1 MPGSVIITVKLVH
14 LQKKYRFVIMRNY
27 KTLWPLLPVLLFV
40 ILSFVYFTPDVVE
53 GKILFQHDTQ
63 QGLAIGHEAK
73 TYAEQTGEVPRWT
86 GSLFSGMPTFQI
98 TPNYSS
104 NEPLKWLQHVYNLW
118 LVSPVS
124 LVFIMMLGFYILLLT
139 LNVRWYLAAFGAV
152 AYAFSSYFFII
163 IAAGHIWK
171 FITLAYIPP
180 TIAGV
185 ILAYRG
191 KYLSGGALA
200 ALFGALQ
207 IMSNHVQMSYYF
219 LFVICAVVVAYGV
232 EHYRLH
238 TMPRFFKATG
248 VLAVA
253 ALLAVG
259 ANASNLYH
267 TYKYSKESMRGGHTE
282 LTPLDSNQEKPVGNG
297 LDKDYITQWSYGK
310 METLTLLI
318 PDSKGGASGPL
329 SESERA
335 VKAANPEIRPYL
347 SQIDRYWGDQPFTS
361 GPVYVGALVFFL
373 FVLGCFIVRTPLKWA
388 LLAVTVLTVMLS
400 WGKNMMWLT
409 DWFIDY
415 FPMYN
420 RFRTVSSILVVAE
433 FCMPLLAVLAL
444 KKIFDDP
451 SVLTREKRW
460 FYLSGGI
467 VGGIALLAAL
477 VPGLFDTFLKE
488 YELEVA
494 GQPGYAE
501 LFAGVA
507 EARKAIFT
515 ADAWRSFV
523 IVALGFAVL
532 WMLNKKKLSSTVA
545 VVALAVILV
554 GDMYPVNKRYL
565 SSDNFVTPA
574 RKTNPFPMTDVDRY
588 ILQDKDMNYRVF
600 NAAAGESLSSS
611 FNEPRTSYY
620 HKSVGGYHA
629 AKLRRYQDLIDCQL
643 VKGNMAVLNML
654 NTRYIIRPLEDGNQT
669 VVRNPGALGN
679 AWFVSEVKWVDNAD
693 AEMEA
698 ITDFNPAFTVVA
710 DRRFAREIG
719 DKVIPPT
726 AGDTI
731 YETAYKPDELTYRY
745 RSQQGGLAVFSEIYF
760 PWGWQV
766 TVDGK
771 PVDMGRV
778 NYVLRAVNLPAGEHE
793 VIFRFDPQSVHTTEA
808 IAYVSLFLILAAFV
822 ATGVVAW
829 RRHRAVP
836 KEG

>member
-1 MPGSVIITVKLVH
+1 MKSH
-14 LQKKYRFVIMRNY
+14 RN
-27 KTLWPLLPVLLFV
+27 LWALLPVLLFIV
-40 ILSFVYFTPDVVE
+40 LSFVYFSPDVIE

-63 QGLAIGHEAK
+63 QGLAIGHEAQV
-73 TYAEQTGEVPRWT
+73 YAQESGETPRWT

-98 TPNYSS
+98 SPSYSS
-104 NEPLKWLQHVYNLW
+104 NAPLKALQHVYNLW

-139 LNVRWYLAAFGAV
+139 LNVRWYLAAFGAI

-191 KYLSGGALA
+191 RYLLGGALA

-232 EHYRLH
+232 EHYRAH

-248 VLAVA
+248 VLVVA

-282 LTPLDSNQEKPVGNG
+282 LTSLDADKTKPAGNG

-329 SESERA
+329 AENERA
-335 VKAANPEIRPYL
+335 VKAADPQLRPYL
-347 SQIDRYWGDQPFTS
+347 SQVDRYWGDQPFTA
-361 GPVYVGALVFFL
+361 GPVYVGALIFFL

-388 LLAVTVLTVMLS
+388 LLVVTLLTIMLS

-451 SVLTREKRW
+451 SILSREKRW

-467 VGGIALLAAL
+467 VAGIALLAAL
-477 VPGLFDTFLKE
+477 FPTLFDTFLKD
-488 YELEVA
+488 YELEAA

-501 LFAGVA
+501 LFAGIA
-507 EARKAIFT
+507 EARKAVFT
-515 ADAWRSFV
+515 ADAWRSFI

-532 WMLNKKKLSSTVA
+532 WLLRQKKLNPTVA
-545 VVALAVILV
+545 MIALVVILV

-565 SSDNFVTPA
+565 NSDNFVTPA
-574 RKTNPFPMTDVDRY
+574 RKTNPFPMTDADRY
-588 ILQDKDMNYRVF
+588 ILQDKDMNYRVL
-600 NAAAGESLSSS
+600 NAAAGETLASAFS
-611 FNEPRTSYY
+611 EPRTSYY
-620 HKSVGGYHA
+620 HKSIGGYHA
-629 AKLRRYQDLIDCQL
+629 AKLRRYQDLIDRQL
-643 VKGNMAVLNML
+643 VNANPAVLNML
-654 NTRYIIRPLEDGNQT
+654 NTRYIIQPLEDGRET

-693 AEMEA
+693 AEMAA
-698 ITDFNPAFTVVA
+698 ITDFDPSHTAVA

-719 DKVIPPT
+719 DKVVPPA

-731 YETAYKPDELTYRY
+731 YETGYKPDELTYRY

-771 PVDMGRV
+771 PVDMARV

-793 VIFRFDPQSVHTTEA
+793 VIFRFDPPSVHTTEA

-822 ATGVVAW
+822 GTGFVAW
-829 RRHRAVP
+829 KRRKSVP
-836 KEG
+836 QNS

>member
-1 MPGSVIITVKLVH
+1 MKSH
-14 LQKKYRFVIMRNY
+14 RN
-27 KTLWPLLPVLLFV
+27 LWALLPVLLFIV
-40 ILSFVYFTPDVVE
+40 LSFVYFSPDVIE

-63 QGLAIGHEAK
+63 QGLAIGHEAQV
-73 TYAEQTGEVPRWT
+73 YAQESGETPRWT

-98 TPNYSS
+98 SPSYSS
-104 NEPLKWLQHVYNLW
+104 NAPLKALQHVYNLW

-139 LNVRWYLAAFGAV
+139 LNVRWYLAAFGAI

-191 KYLSGGALA
+191 RYLLGGALA

-232 EHYRLH
+232 EHYRAH

-248 VLAVA
+248 VLVVA

-282 LTPLDSNQEKPVGNG
+282 LTSPDADKTKPAGNG

-329 SESERA
+329 AENERA
-335 VKAANPEIRPYL
+335 VKAADPQLRPYL
-347 SQIDRYWGDQPFTS
+347 SQVDRYWGDQPFTA
-361 GPVYVGALVFFL
+361 GPVYVGALIFFL

-388 LLAVTVLTVMLS
+388 LLVVTLLTIMLS

-451 SVLTREKRW
+451 SILSREKRW

-467 VGGIALLAAL
+467 VAGIALLAAL
-477 VPGLFDTFLKE
+477 FPTMFDSFLKD
-488 YELEVA
+488 YELEAA

-501 LFAGVA
+501 LFAGIA
-507 EARKAIFT
+507 EARQAVFT
-515 ADAWRSFV
+515 ADAWRSFI

-532 WMLNKKKLSSTVA
+532 WLLCQKKLNPTVA
-545 VVALAVILV
+545 MIALVVILV

-565 SSDNFVTPA
+565 NSDNFVTPA
-574 RKTNPFPMTDVDRY
+574 RKTNPFPMTDADRY
-588 ILQDKDMNYRVF
+588 ILQDKDMNYRVL
-600 NAAAGESLSSS
+600 NAAAGETLASAFS
-611 FNEPRTSYY
+611 EPRTSYY
-620 HKSVGGYHA
+620 HKSIGGYHA
-629 AKLRRYQDLIDCQL
+629 AKLRRYQDLIDRQL
-643 VKGNMAVLNML
+643 VNANPAVLNML
-654 NTRYIIRPLEDGNQT
+654 NTRYIIQPLEDGRET

-693 AEMEA
+693 AEMAA
-698 ITDFNPAFTVVA
+698 ITDFDPSHTAVA

-719 DKVIPPT
+719 DKIVPPA

-731 YETAYKPDELTYRY
+731 YETGYKPNELTYRY

-766 TVDGK
+766 TVDGD
-771 PVDMGRV
+771 PVDMARV

-793 VIFRFDPQSVHTTEA
+793 VIFRFDPPSVHTTEA

-822 ATGVVAW
+822 GTGFVAW
-829 RRHRAVP
+829 KRRKSVP
-836 KEG
+836 QNS

>member
-1 MPGSVIITVKLVH
+1 MKNYRKLWV
-14 LQKKYRFVIMRNY
+14 F
-27 KTLWPLLPVLLFV
+27 LPVLLFV
-40 ILSFVYFTPDVVE
+40 LLSFIYFSPDVIE

-63 QGLAIGHEAK
+63 QGLAIGHEA
-73 TYAEQTGEVPRWT
+73 TEYAKQTGEMPRWT
-86 GSLFSGMPTFQI
+86 GSVFSGMPTFQI
-98 TPNYSS
+98 APSYSS
-104 NEPLKWLQHVYNLW
+104 NGPLKWVQKVYNLW

-185 ILAYRG
+185 VLAYRG
-191 KYLSGGALA
+191 KYLLGGALA

-219 LFVICAVVVAYGV
+219 LFVICAVVIAYGV
-232 EHYRLH
+232 EHYRTKTL
-238 TMPRFFKATG
+238 PSFFKATG
-248 VLAVA
+248 VLCVA

-282 LTPLDSNQEKPVGNG
+282 LTSPDSDGSQQSAGSG

-318 PDSKGGASGPL
+318 PDSKGGASGAL
-329 SESERA
+329 SEDERA
-335 VKAANPEIRPYL
+335 VQAADPQIRPYL
-347 SQIDRYWGDQPFTS
+347 SQVDRYWGDQPFTA
-361 GPVYVGALVFFL
+361 GPVYVGALIFFL

-388 LLAVTVLTVMLS
+388 LLAVTVLTIMLS

-433 FCMPLLAVLAL
+433 FCMPMLAVLAL
-444 KKIFDDP
+444 KKIFEDP
-451 SVLTREKRW
+451 SVLKREKVG
-460 FYLSGGI
+460 FYVSGGI

-477 VPGLFDTFLKE
+477 VPGLFDTFLKD
-488 YELEVA
+488 YELEAVQ
-494 GQPGYAE
+494 QPGYGE
-501 LFAGVA
+501 LFAGIV

-515 ADAWRSFV
+515 ADAWRSFFV
-523 IVALGFAVL
+523 VALGFVAL
-532 WMLNKKKLSSTVA
+532 WMWREQKLNSTVVM
-545 VVALAVILV
+545 VVLAVILV

-565 SSDNFVTPA
+565 NSENFVTPA
-574 RKTNPFPMTDVDRY
+574 RKTNPFPMTDADKY
-588 ILQDKDMNYRVF
+588 ILQDKDMNYRVL
-600 NAAAGESLSSS
+600 NAAAGPSLSAS

-629 AKLRRYQDLIDCQL
+629 AKLRRYQDLIERQL
-643 VKGNMAVLNML
+643 VNANPAVLNML
-654 NTRYIIRPLEDGNQT
+654 NTRYIIQPLEDGRET

-693 AEMEA
+693 AEMAA
-698 ITDFNPAFTVVA
+698 ITDFDPSFTAVA
-710 DRRFAREIG
+710 DRKFEHEIG
-719 DKVIPPT
+719 TKIVPPA

-731 YETAYKPDELTYRY
+731 YETGYKPDELTYRY
-745 RSQQGGLAVFSEIYF
+745 HSLNGGLAVFSEIYF

-766 TVDGK
+766 TVDGE
-771 PVDMGRV
+771 PVEMGRV
-778 NYVLRAVNLPAGEHE
+778 NYVLRAVNLPAGDHE
-793 VIFRFDPQSVHTTEA
+793 VVFRFDPKSVHTTES
-808 IAYVSLFLILAAFV
+808 IAYVSLLLILAAFV
-822 ATGVVAW
+822 LVGVEAW
-829 RRHRAVP
+829 KRRKARPSAS
-836 KEG
+836 

>member
-1 MPGSVIITVKLVH
+1 MKSH
-14 LQKKYRFVIMRNY
+14 RN
-27 KTLWPLLPVLLFV
+27 LWALLPVLLFIV
-40 ILSFVYFTPDVVE
+40 LSFVYFSPDVIE

-63 QGLAIGHEAK
+63 QGLAIGHEAQV
-73 TYAEQTGEVPRWT
+73 YAQESGETPRWT

-98 TPNYSS
+98 SPSYSS
-104 NEPLKWLQHVYNLW
+104 NAPLKALQHVYNLW

-139 LNVRWYLAAFGAV
+139 LNVRWYLAAFGAI

-191 KYLSGGALA
+191 RYLLGGALA

-232 EHYRLH
+232 EHYRSH

-248 VLAVA
+248 VLVVA

-282 LTPLDSNQEKPVGNG
+282 LTSPDADKSKPAGNG
-297 LDKDYITQWSYGK
+297 LDKEYITQWSYGK

-329 SESERA
+329 AENERA
-335 VKAANPEIRPYL
+335 VKAADPQLRPYL
-347 SQIDRYWGDQPFTS
+347 SQVDRYWGDQPFTA
-361 GPVYVGALVFFL
+361 GPVYVGALIFFL

-388 LLAVTVLTVMLS
+388 LLVVTILTIMLS

-451 SVLTREKRW
+451 SILSREKRW

-467 VGGIALLAAL
+467 VAGIALLAAL
-477 VPGLFDTFLKE
+477 FPTLFDTFLKD
-488 YELEVA
+488 YELEAA

-501 LFAGVA
+501 LFAGIA
-507 EARKAIFT
+507 EARQAVFT
-515 ADAWRSFV
+515 ADAWRSFI

-532 WMLNKKKLSSTVA
+532 WLLCRKKLTPTVA
-545 VVALAVILV
+545 MIALVVILV

-565 SSDNFVTPA
+565 NSDNFVTPA
-574 RKTNPFPMTDVDRY
+574 RKTNPFPMTDADRY
-588 ILQDKDMNYRVF
+588 ILQDKDMNYRVL
-600 NAAAGESLSSS
+600 NAAAGETLASAFS
-611 FNEPRTSYY
+611 EPRTSYY
-620 HKSVGGYHA
+620 HKSIGGYHA
-629 AKLRRYQDLIDCQL
+629 AKLRRYQDLIDRQL
-643 VKGNMAVLNML
+643 VNGNMNVLNML
-654 NTRYIIRPLEDGNQT
+654 NTRYIIQPLEDGRET

-693 AEMEA
+693 AEMAA
-698 ITDFNPAFTVVA
+698 ITDFDPSHTAVA

-719 DKVIPPT
+719 DKVVPP
-726 AGDTI
+726 AVGDTI
-731 YETAYKPDELTYRY
+731 YETGYKPDELTYRY

-766 TVDGK
+766 TVDGD
-771 PVDMGRV
+771 PVDMARV

-793 VIFRFDPQSVHTTEA
+793 VIFRFDPPSVHTTEA

-822 ATGVVAW
+822 GTGIVAW
-829 RRHRAVP
+829 KRRKSVP
-836 KEG
+836 QNS

>member
-1 MPGSVIITVKLVH
+1 MKSH
-14 LQKKYRFVIMRNY
+14 RN
-27 KTLWPLLPVLLFV
+27 LWALLPVLLFIV
-40 ILSFVYFTPDVVE
+40 LSFVYFSPDVIE

-63 QGLAIGHEAK
+63 QGLAIGHEAQV
-73 TYAEQTGEVPRWT
+73 YAQESGETPRWT

-98 TPNYSS
+98 SPSYSS
-104 NEPLKWLQHVYNLW
+104 NAPLKALQHVYNLW

-139 LNVRWYLAAFGAV
+139 LNVRWYLAAFGAI

-191 KYLSGGALA
+191 RYLLGGALA

-232 EHYRLH
+232 EHYRAH

-248 VLAVA
+248 VLVVA

-282 LTPLDSNQEKPVGNG
+282 LTSLDADKTKPAGNG

-329 SESERA
+329 AENERA
-335 VKAANPEIRPYL
+335 VKAADPQLRPYL
-347 SQIDRYWGDQPFTS
+347 SQVDRYWGDQPFTA
-361 GPVYVGALVFFL
+361 GPVYVGALIFFL

-388 LLAVTVLTVMLS
+388 LLVVTLLTIMLS

-451 SVLTREKRW
+451 SILSREKRW

-467 VGGIALLAAL
+467 VAGIALLAAL
-477 VPGLFDTFLKE
+477 APGLFDTFLKD
-488 YELEVA
+488 YELEAA

-501 LFAGVA
+501 LFAGIA
-507 EARKAIFT
+507 EARQAVFT
-515 ADAWRSFV
+515 ADAWRSFI

-532 WMLNKKKLSSTVA
+532 WLLCQKKLNPTVA
-545 VVALAVILV
+545 MIALVVILV

-565 SSDNFVTPA
+565 NSDNFVTPA
-574 RKTNPFPMTDVDRY
+574 RKTNPFPMTDADRY
-588 ILQDKDMNYRVF
+588 ILQDKDMNYRVL
-600 NAAAGESLSSS
+600 NAAAGETLASAFS
-611 FNEPRTSYY
+611 EPRTSYY
-620 HKSVGGYHA
+620 HKSIGGYHA
-629 AKLRRYQDLIDCQL
+629 AKLRRYQDLIDRQL
-643 VKGNMAVLNML
+643 VNANPAVLNML
-654 NTRYIIRPLEDGNQT
+654 NTRYIIQPLEDGRET

-693 AEMEA
+693 AEMAA
-698 ITDFNPAFTVVA
+698 ITDFDPSHTAVV

-719 DKVIPPT
+719 DKVVPP
-726 AGDTI
+726 AVGDTI
-731 YETAYKPDELTYRY
+731 YETGYKPDELTYRY

-771 PVDMGRV
+771 PVDMACV

-793 VIFRFDPQSVHTTEA
+793 VIFRFDPPSVHTTEA

-822 ATGVVAW
+822 GTGFVAW
-829 RRHRAVP
+829 KRRKSVP
-836 KEG
+836 QNS

>member
-1 MPGSVIITVKLVH
+1 MKSH
-14 LQKKYRFVIMRNY
+14 RN
-27 KTLWPLLPVLLFV
+27 LWALLPVVLFIV
-40 ILSFVYFTPDVVE
+40 LSFVYFSPDVIE

-63 QGLAIGHEAK
+63 QGLAIGHEAQV
-73 TYAEQTGEVPRWT
+73 YAQESGETPRWT

-98 TPNYSS
+98 SPSYSS
-104 NEPLKWLQHVYNLW
+104 NAPLKALQHVYNLW

-139 LNVRWYLAAFGAV
+139 LNVRWYLAAFGAI

-191 KYLSGGALA
+191 RYLLGGALA

-232 EHYRLH
+232 EHYRSH

-248 VLAVA
+248 VLVVA

-282 LTPLDSNQEKPVGNG
+282 LTSPDADKSKPAGNG
-297 LDKDYITQWSYGK
+297 LDKEYITQWSYGK

-329 SESERA
+329 AENERA
-335 VKAANPEIRPYL
+335 VKAADPQLRPYL
-347 SQIDRYWGDQPFTS
+347 SQVDRYWGDQPFTA
-361 GPVYVGALVFFL
+361 GPVYVGALIFFL

-388 LLAVTVLTVMLS
+388 LLVVTLLTIMLS

-451 SVLTREKRW
+451 SILSREKRW

-467 VGGIALLAAL
+467 VAGIALLAAL
-477 VPGLFDTFLKE
+477 APGLFDTFLKD
-488 YELEVA
+488 YELEAA

-501 LFAGVA
+501 LFAGIA
-507 EARKAIFT
+507 EARQAVFT
-515 ADAWRSFV
+515 ADAWRSFI

-532 WMLNKKKLSSTVA
+532 WLLCQKKLNPTVA
-545 VVALAVILV
+545 MIALVVILV

-565 SSDNFVTPA
+565 NSDNFVTPA
-574 RKTNPFPMTDVDRY
+574 RKTNPFPMTDADRY
-588 ILQDKDMNYRVF
+588 ILQDKDMNYRVL
-600 NAAAGESLSSS
+600 NAAAGETLASAFS
-611 FNEPRTSYY
+611 EPRTSYY
-620 HKSVGGYHA
+620 HKSIGGYHA
-629 AKLRRYQDLIDCQL
+629 AKLRRYQDLIDRQL
-643 VKGNMAVLNML
+643 VNANPAVLNML
-654 NTRYIIRPLEDGNQT
+654 NTRYIIQPLEDGRET
-669 VVRNPGALGN
+669 VVRNPEALGN

-693 AEMEA
+693 AEMAA
-698 ITDFNPAFTVVA
+698 ITDFDPSHTAVA

-719 DKVIPPT
+719 DKIVPPA

-731 YETAYKPDELTYRY
+731 YETGYKPNELTYRY

-766 TVDGK
+766 TVDGD
-771 PVDMGRV
+771 PVDMARV

-793 VIFRFDPQSVHTTEA
+793 VIFRFDPPSVHTTEA

-822 ATGVVAW
+822 GTGFVAW
-829 RRHRAVP
+829 KRRKSVP
-836 KEG
+836 QNS

>member
-1 MPGSVIITVKLVH
+1 MKSH
-14 LQKKYRFVIMRNY
+14 RN
-27 KTLWPLLPVLLFV
+27 LWALLPVVLFIV
-40 ILSFVYFTPDVVE
+40 LSFVYFSPDVIE

-63 QGLAIGHEAK
+63 QGLAIGHEAQV
-73 TYAEQTGEVPRWT
+73 YAQESGETPRWT

-98 TPNYSS
+98 SPSYSS
-104 NEPLKWLQHVYNLW
+104 NAPLKALQHVYNLW

-139 LNVRWYLAAFGAV
+139 LNVRWYLAAFGAI

-191 KYLSGGALA
+191 KYLLGGALA

-232 EHYRLH
+232 EHYRSH

-248 VLAVA
+248 VLVVA

-282 LTPLDSNQEKPVGNG
+282 LTSPDADKSKPAGNG
-297 LDKDYITQWSYGK
+297 LDKEYITQWSYGK

-329 SESERA
+329 AENERA
-335 VKAANPEIRPYL
+335 VKAADPQLRPYL
-347 SQIDRYWGDQPFTS
+347 SQVDRYWGDQPFTA
-361 GPVYVGALVFFL
+361 GPVYVGALIFFL

-388 LLAVTVLTVMLS
+388 LLVVTLLTIMLS

-451 SVLTREKRW
+451 SILSREKRW

-467 VGGIALLAAL
+467 VAGIALLAAL
-477 VPGLFDTFLKE
+477 FPTMFDSFLKD
-488 YELEVA
+488 YELEAA

-501 LFAGVA
+501 LFAGIA
-507 EARKAIFT
+507 EARKAVFT
-515 ADAWRSFV
+515 ADAWRSFI

-532 WMLNKKKLSSTVA
+532 WLLRQKKLTPTVA
-545 VVALAVILV
+545 MIALVVILV

-565 SSDNFVTPA
+565 NSKNFETPA
-574 RKTNPFPMTDVDRY
+574 RKTNPFPMTDADRY
-588 ILQDKDMNYRVF
+588 ILQDKDMNYRVL
-600 NAAAGESLSSS
+600 NAAAGETLASAFS
-611 FNEPRTSYY
+611 EPRTSYY
-620 HKSVGGYHA
+620 HKSIGGYHA
-629 AKLRRYQDLIDCQL
+629 AKLRRYQDLIDRQL
-643 VKGNMAVLNML
+643 VNANPAVLNML
-654 NTRYIIRPLEDGNQT
+654 NTRYIIQPLEDGRET

-693 AEMEA
+693 AEMAA
-698 ITDFNPAFTVVA
+698 ITDFDPSHTAVA

-719 DKVIPPT
+719 DKVVPP
-726 AGDTI
+726 AVGDTI
-731 YETAYKPDELTYRY
+731 YETGYKPDELTYRY

-771 PVDMGRV
+771 PVDMARV

-793 VIFRFDPQSVHTTEA
+793 VIFRFDPPSVHTTEA

-822 ATGVVAW
+822 GTGFVAW
-829 RRHRAVP
+829 KRRKSVP
-836 KEG
+836 QNS

>member
-1 MPGSVIITVKLVH
+1 MKSH
-14 LQKKYRFVIMRNY
+14 RN
-27 KTLWPLLPVLLFV
+27 LWALLPVLLFIV
-40 ILSFVYFTPDVVE
+40 LSFVYFSPDVIE

-63 QGLAIGHEAK
+63 QGLAIGHEAQV
-73 TYAEQTGEVPRWT
+73 YAQESGETPRWT

-98 TPNYSS
+98 SPSYSS
-104 NEPLKWLQHVYNLW
+104 NAPLKALQHVYNLW

-139 LNVRWYLAAFGAV
+139 LNVRWYLAAFGAI

-191 KYLSGGALA
+191 RYLLGGALA

-232 EHYRLH
+232 EHYRAH

-248 VLAVA
+248 VLVVA

-282 LTPLDSNQEKPVGNG
+282 LTSPDADKTKPAGNG

-329 SESERA
+329 AENERA
-335 VKAANPEIRPYL
+335 VKAADPQLRPYL
-347 SQIDRYWGDQPFTS
+347 SQVDRYWGDQPFTA
-361 GPVYVGALVFFL
+361 GPVYVGALIFFL

-388 LLAVTVLTVMLS
+388 LLVVTLLTIMLS

-451 SVLTREKRW
+451 SILSREKRW

-467 VGGIALLAAL
+467 VAGIALLAAL
-477 VPGLFDTFLKE
+477 FPTMFDSFLKD
-488 YELEVA
+488 YELEAA

-501 LFAGVA
+501 LFAGIA
-507 EARKAIFT
+507 EARKAVFT
-515 ADAWRSFV
+515 ADAWRSFI

-532 WMLNKKKLSSTVA
+532 WLLRQKKLNPTVA
-545 VVALAVILV
+545 MIALVVILV

-565 SSDNFVTPA
+565 NSDNFVTPA
-574 RKTNPFPMTDVDRY
+574 RKTNPFPMTDADRY
-588 ILQDKDMNYRVF
+588 ILQDKDMNYRVL
-600 NAAAGESLSSS
+600 NAAAGETLASAFS
-611 FNEPRTSYY
+611 EPRTSYY
-620 HKSVGGYHA
+620 HKSIGGYHA
-629 AKLRRYQDLIDCQL
+629 AKLRRYQDLIDRQL
-643 VKGNMAVLNML
+643 VNANPAVLNML
-654 NTRYIIRPLEDGNQT
+654 NTRYIIQPLEDGRET

-693 AEMEA
+693 AEMAA
-698 ITDFNPAFTVVA
+698 ITDFDPSSTAVA

-719 DKVIPPT
+719 DKVVPPA

-731 YETAYKPDELTYRY
+731 YETGYKPDELTYRY

-771 PVDMGRV
+771 PVDMARV

-793 VIFRFDPQSVHTTEA
+793 VIFRFDPPSVHTTEA

-822 ATGVVAW
+822 GTGFVAW
-829 RRHRAVP
+829 KRRKSVLQNS
-836 KEG
+836 

>member
-1 MPGSVIITVKLVH
+1 MTMKNYRKLWA
-14 LQKKYRFVIMRNY
+14 F
-27 KTLWPLLPVLLFV
+27 LPVLLFV
-40 ILSFVYFTPDVVE
+40 VLSFIYFSPDVIE

-73 TYAEQTGEVPRWT
+73 VYAEQTGEMPRWT

-98 TPNYSS
+98 APTYSS
-104 NEPLKWLQHVYNLW
+104 NAPLKGLQHVYNLW

-124 LVFIMMLGFYILLLT
+124 LLFIMMLGFYILLLA

-185 ILAYRG
+185 VLAYRG
-191 KYLSGGALA
+191 KYLLGGALA

-219 LFVICAVVVAYGV
+219 LFVICAVVIAYGV
-232 EHYRLH
+232 EHYRSH

-248 VLAVA
+248 ILCVA
-253 ALLAVG
+253 AILAVG

-282 LTPLDSNQEKPVGNG
+282 LTSPGSDGSQQSAGGG

-318 PDSKGGASGPL
+318 PDSKGGASGLL
-329 SESERA
+329 SENERA
-335 VKAANPEIRPYL
+335 VQAADPQIRPYL
-347 SQIDRYWGDQPFTS
+347 SQVDCYWGDQPFTA

-444 KKIFDDP
+444 KKIFEDP
-451 SVLTREKRW
+451 SVLKREKVS
-460 FYLSGGI
+460 FYISGGI

-477 VPGLFDTFLKE
+477 VPGLFDSFLKD
-488 YELEVA
+488 YELEAVQ
-494 GQPGYAE
+494 QPGYGE
-501 LFAGVA
+501 LFAGIA

-515 ADAWRSFV
+515 ADAWRSFF
-523 IVALGFAVL
+523 IVALGFVAL
-532 WMLNKKKLSSTVA
+532 WMWREKKLSATVTM
-545 VVALAVILV
+545 VVLAVILV

-565 SSDNFVTPA
+565 NSENFVTPA
-574 RKTNPFPMTDVDRY
+574 RKTNPFPMTDADKY
-588 ILQDKDMNYRVF
+588 ILQDKDMNYRVL
-600 NAAAGESLSSS
+600 NAAAGSSLSAS

-620 HKSVGGYHA
+620 HKSIGGYHA
-629 AKLRRYQDLIDCQL
+629 AKLRRYQDLIERQL
-643 VKGNMAVLNML
+643 VNANPAVLNML
-654 NTRYIIRPLEDGNQT
+654 NTRYIIQPLEDGRET

-698 ITDFNPAFTVVA
+698 ITDFDPSFTAVV
-710 DRRFAREIG
+710 DRKFEREIG
-719 DKVIPPT
+719 TNVIPPV

-731 YETAYKPDELTYRY
+731 YETGYKPDELTYRY
-745 RSQQGGLAVFSEIYF
+745 HSQQGGLAVFSEIYF

-766 TVDGK
+766 TVDGE
-771 PVDMGRV
+771 PVEMGRV
-778 NYVLRAVNLPAGEHE
+778 NYVLRAVNLPAGDHE
-793 VIFRFDPQSVHTTEA
+793 VVFRFDPESVHTTEA
-808 IAYVSLFLILAAFV
+808 IAYISLILILAAFV
-822 ATGVVAW
+822 LVGIGAW
-829 RRHRAVP
+829 KSRKALP
-836 KEG
+836 GAA

>member
-1 MPGSVIITVKLVH
+1 MKSH
-14 LQKKYRFVIMRNY
+14 RN
-27 KTLWPLLPVLLFV
+27 LWALLPVLLFIV
-40 ILSFVYFTPDVVE
+40 LSFVYFSPDVIE

-63 QGLAIGHEAK
+63 QGLAIGHEAQV
-73 TYAEQTGEVPRWT
+73 YARESGETPRWT

-98 TPNYSS
+98 SPSYSS
-104 NEPLKWLQHVYNLW
+104 NAPLKALQHVYNLW

-139 LNVRWYLAAFGAV
+139 LNVRWYLAAFGAI

-191 KYLSGGALA
+191 RYLLGGALA

-232 EHYRLH
+232 EHYRAH

-248 VLAVA
+248 VLVVA

-282 LTPLDSNQEKPVGNG
+282 LTSLDADKTKPAGNG

-329 SESERA
+329 AENERA
-335 VKAANPEIRPYL
+335 VKAADPQLRPYL
-347 SQIDRYWGDQPFTS
+347 SQVDRYWGDQPFTA
-361 GPVYVGALVFFL
+361 GPVYVGALIFFL

-388 LLAVTVLTVMLS
+388 LLVVTILTIMLS

-451 SVLTREKRW
+451 SILSREKRW

-467 VGGIALLAAL
+467 VAGIALLAAL
-477 VPGLFDTFLKE
+477 FPTMFDSFLKD
-488 YELEVA
+488 YELEAA

-501 LFAGVA
+501 LFAGIA
-507 EARKAIFT
+507 EARQAVFT
-515 ADAWRSFV
+515 ADAWRSFI

-532 WMLNKKKLSSTVA
+532 WLLCQKKLNPTVA
-545 VVALAVILV
+545 MIALVVILV

-565 SSDNFVTPA
+565 NSDNFVTPA
-574 RKTNPFPMTDVDRY
+574 RKTNPFPMTDADRY
-588 ILQDKDMNYRVF
+588 ILQDKDMNYRVL
-600 NAAAGESLSSS
+600 NAAAGETLASAFS
-611 FNEPRTSYY
+611 EPRTSYY
-620 HKSVGGYHA
+620 HKSIGGYHA
-629 AKLRRYQDLIDCQL
+629 AKLRRYQDLIDRQL
-643 VKGNMAVLNML
+643 VNANPAVLNML
-654 NTRYIIRPLEDGNQT
+654 NTRYIIQPLEDGRET

-693 AEMEA
+693 AEMAA
-698 ITDFNPAFTVVA
+698 ITDFDPSHTAVA

-719 DKVIPPT
+719 DKVVPPA

-731 YETAYKPDELTYRY
+731 YETGYKPDELTYRY

-771 PVDMGRV
+771 PVDMARV

-793 VIFRFDPQSVHTTEA
+793 VIFRFDPPSVHTTEA

-822 ATGVVAW
+822 GTGFVAW
-829 RRHRAVP
+829 KRRKSVP
-836 KEG
+836 QNS

>member
-1 MPGSVIITVKLVH
+1 MKSH
-14 LQKKYRFVIMRNY
+14 RN
-27 KTLWPLLPVLLFV
+27 LWALLPVLLFIV
-40 ILSFVYFTPDVVE
+40 LSFVYFSPDVIE

-63 QGLAIGHEAK
+63 QGLAIGHEAQV
-73 TYAEQTGEVPRWT
+73 YAQESGETPRWT

-98 TPNYSS
+98 SPSYSS
-104 NEPLKWLQHVYNLW
+104 NAPLKALQHVYNLW

-139 LNVRWYLAAFGAV
+139 LNVRWYLAAFGAI

-191 KYLSGGALA
+191 RYLLGGALA

-232 EHYRLH
+232 EHYRAH

-248 VLAVA
+248 VLVVA

-282 LTPLDSNQEKPVGNG
+282 LTSPDADKTKPAGNG
-297 LDKDYITQWSYGK
+297 LDKEYITQWSYGK

-329 SESERA
+329 AENERA
-335 VKAANPEIRPYL
+335 VKAADPQLRPYL
-347 SQIDRYWGDQPFTS
+347 SQVDRYWGDQPFTA
-361 GPVYVGALVFFL
+361 GPVYVGALIFFL

-388 LLAVTVLTVMLS
+388 LLVVTLLTIMLS

-451 SVLTREKRW
+451 SILSREKRW

-467 VGGIALLAAL
+467 VAGIALLAAL
-477 VPGLFDTFLKE
+477 APGLFDTFLKD
-488 YELEVA
+488 YEREAA

-501 LFAGVA
+501 LFAGIA
-507 EARKAIFT
+507 EARKAVFT
-515 ADAWRSFV
+515 ADAWRSFI

-532 WMLNKKKLSSTVA
+532 WLLRQKKLNPTVA
-545 VVALAVILV
+545 MIALVVILV

-565 SSDNFVTPA
+565 NSDNFVTPA
-574 RKTNPFPMTDVDRY
+574 RKTNPFPMTDADRY
-588 ILQDKDMNYRVF
+588 ILQDKDMNYRVL
-600 NAAAGESLSSS
+600 NAAAGETLASAFS
-611 FNEPRTSYY
+611 EPRTSYY
-620 HKSVGGYHA
+620 HKSIGGYHA
-629 AKLRRYQDLIDCQL
+629 AKLRRYQDLIDRQL
-643 VKGNMAVLNML
+643 VNANPAVLNML
-654 NTRYIIRPLEDGNQT
+654 NTRYIIQPLEDGRET

-693 AEMEA
+693 AEMAA
-698 ITDFNPAFTVVA
+698 ITDFDPSSTAVA

-719 DKVIPPT
+719 DKVVPP
-726 AGDTI
+726 AVGDTI
-731 YETAYKPDELTYRY
+731 YETGYKPDELTYRY

-771 PVDMGRV
+771 PVDMARV

-793 VIFRFDPQSVHTTEA
+793 VIFRFDPPSVHTTEA

-822 ATGVVAW
+822 GTGIVAW
-829 RRHRAVP
+829 KRRKP
-836 KEG
+836 LPQNS

>member
-1 MPGSVIITVKLVH
+1 MKSHK
-14 LQKKYRFVIMRNY
+14 N
-27 KTLWPLLPVLLFV
+27 LWALLPVLLFV
-40 ILSFVYFTPDVVE
+40 VLSFIYFSPDVVE

-73 TYAEQTGEVPRWT
+73 TYAEQTGEMPRWT
-86 GSLFSGMPTFQI
+86 GSVFSGMPTFQI
-98 TPNYSS
+98 APTYSS
-104 NEPLKWLQHVYNLW
+104 NAPLKGLQHVYNLW

-180 TIAGV
+180 TIAGI

-191 KYLSGGALA
+191 RYLLGGALA

-232 EHYRLH
+232 EHYRSH

-248 VLAVA
+248 VLLVA
-253 ALLAVG
+253 AVLAVG

-282 LTPLDSNQEKPVGNG
+282 LSSPDGDKVAKPAGSG
-297 LDKDYITQWSYGK
+297 LDKEYITQWSYGK

-347 SQIDRYWGDQPFTS
+347 SQLDRYWGDQPFTS
-361 GPVYVGALVFFL
+361 GPVYVGALIFFL

-388 LLAVTVLTVMLS
+388 LLVVTILTVMLS

-451 SVLTREKRW
+451 SILSREKRW
-460 FYLSGGI
+460 FY
-467 VGGIALLAAL
+467 
-477 VPGLFDTFLKE
+477 GLFDTFLKD
-488 YELEVA
+488 YEREAA

-515 ADAWRSFV
+515 ADAWRSFI
-523 IVALGFAVL
+523 IVVLGFAVL
-532 WMLNKKKLSSTVA
+532 WLLNRKKVSATVA
-545 VVALAVILV
+545 MVALAVILV

-565 SSDNFVTPA
+565 NSDNFVTPA
-574 RKTNPFPMTDVDRY
+574 RKTNPFPMTDADRY
-588 ILQDKDMNYRVF
+588 ILQDKDMNYRVL
-600 NAAAGESLSSS
+600 NAAAGETLAAS

-629 AKLRRYQDLIDCQL
+629 AKLRRYQDLIDRQL
-643 VKGNMAVLNML
+643 VNGNMVVLNML
-654 NTRYIIRPLEDGNQT
+654 NTRYIIQPLEDGRET

-679 AWFVSEVKWVDNAD
+679 AWFVSEVEWVDNAD
-693 AEMEA
+693 AEMAA
-698 ITDFNPAFTVVA
+698 ITDFDPSHTAVA

-719 DKVIPPT
+719 DKVVPPA

-771 PVDMGRV
+771 PIDMARV

-793 VIFRFDPQSVHTTEA
+793 VIFRFDPPSVHTTEA
-808 IAYVSLFLILAAFV
+808 IAYVSLFLILAGFV
-822 ATGVVAW
+822 GTGVVYW
-829 RRHRAVP
+829 RRRKSVP
-836 KEG
+836 QA

>member
-1 MPGSVIITVKLVH
+1 MKSH
-14 LQKKYRFVIMRNY
+14 RN
-27 KTLWPLLPVLLFV
+27 LWALLPVLLFIV
-40 ILSFVYFTPDVVE
+40 LSFVYFSPDVIE

-63 QGLAIGHEAK
+63 QGLAIGHEAQV
-73 TYAEQTGEVPRWT
+73 YAQESGETPRWT

-98 TPNYSS
+98 SPSYSS
-104 NEPLKWLQHVYNLW
+104 NAPLKALQHVYNLW

-139 LNVRWYLAAFGAV
+139 LNVRWYLAAFGAI

-191 KYLSGGALA
+191 KYLLGGALA

-232 EHYRLH
+232 EHYRSH

-248 VLAVA
+248 VLVVA

-282 LTPLDSNQEKPVGNG
+282 LTSLDADKTKPAGNG

-329 SESERA
+329 AENERA
-335 VKAANPEIRPYL
+335 VKAADPQLRPYL
-347 SQIDRYWGDQPFTS
+347 SQVDRYWGDQPFTA
-361 GPVYVGALVFFL
+361 GPVYVGALIFFL

-388 LLAVTVLTVMLS
+388 LLVVTLLTIMLS

-451 SVLTREKRW
+451 SILSREKRW

-467 VGGIALLAAL
+467 VAGIALLAAL
-477 VPGLFDTFLKE
+477 FPTLFDTFLKD
-488 YELEVA
+488 YELEAA

-501 LFAGVA
+501 LFAGIA
-507 EARKAIFT
+507 EARQAVFT
-515 ADAWRSFV
+515 ADAWRSFI

-532 WMLNKKKLSSTVA
+532 WLLCQKKLNPTVA
-545 VVALAVILV
+545 MIALVVILV

-565 SSDNFVTPA
+565 NSDNFVTPA
-574 RKTNPFPMTDVDRY
+574 RKTNPFPMTDADRY
-588 ILQDKDMNYRVF
+588 ILQDKDMNYRVL
-600 NAAAGESLSSS
+600 NAAAGETLASAFS
-611 FNEPRTSYY
+611 EPRTSYY
-620 HKSVGGYHA
+620 HKSIGGYHA
-629 AKLRRYQDLIDCQL
+629 AKLRRYQDLIDRQL
-643 VKGNMAVLNML
+643 VNANPAVLNML
-654 NTRYIIRPLEDGNQT
+654 NTRYIIQPLEDGRET

-693 AEMEA
+693 AEMAA
-698 ITDFNPAFTVVA
+698 ITDFDPSHTAVA

-719 DKVIPPT
+719 DKVVPP
-726 AGDTI
+726 AVGDTI
-731 YETAYKPDELTYRY
+731 YETGYKPDELTYRY

-771 PVDMGRV
+771 PVDMARV

-793 VIFRFDPQSVHTTEA
+793 VIFRFDPPSVHTTEA

-822 ATGVVAW
+822 GTGFVAW
-829 RRHRAVP
+829 KRRKSVP
-836 KEG
+836 QNS

>member
-1 MPGSVIITVKLVH
+1 MTMKNYRKLWA
-14 LQKKYRFVIMRNY
+14 F
-27 KTLWPLLPVLLFV
+27 LPVLLFV
-40 ILSFVYFTPDVVE
+40 VLSFIYFSPDVIE

-63 QGLAIGHEAK
+63 QGLAIGHEVK
-73 TYAEQTGEVPRWT
+73 VYAEQTGEMPRWT

-98 TPNYSS
+98 APTYSS
-104 NEPLKWLQHVYNLW
+104 NAPLKGLQHVYNLW

-124 LVFIMMLGFYILLLT
+124 LLFIMMLGFYILLLA

-180 TIAGV
+180 TIAGIV
-185 ILAYRG
+185 LAYRG
-191 KYLSGGALA
+191 KYLLGGALA

-219 LFVICAVVVAYGV
+219 LFVICAVVIAYGV
-232 EHYRLH
+232 EHYRSH
-238 TMPRFFKATG
+238 TMPRFVKATG
-248 VLAVA
+248 VLCVVA
-253 ALLAVG
+253 ILAVG

-282 LTPLDSNQEKPVGNG
+282 LTSPGSDGSQQSAGGG

-318 PDSKGGASGPL
+318 PDSKGGASGLL
-329 SESERA
+329 SENERA
-335 VKAANPEIRPYL
+335 VQAADPQIRPYL
-347 SQIDRYWGDQPFTS
+347 SQVDCYWGDQPFTA

-444 KKIFDDP
+444 KKIFEDP
-451 SVLTREKRW
+451 SVLKREKVS
-460 FYLSGGI
+460 FYISGGI

-477 VPGLFDTFLKE
+477 VPGLFDSFLKD
-488 YELEVA
+488 YELEAVQ
-494 GQPGYAE
+494 QPGYGE
-501 LFAGVA
+501 LFAGIA

-515 ADAWRSFV
+515 ADAWRSFF
-523 IVALGFAVL
+523 IVALGFVAL
-532 WMLNKKKLSSTVA
+532 WMWREKKLSATVTM
-545 VVALAVILV
+545 VVLAVILV

-565 SSDNFVTPA
+565 NSENFVTPA
-574 RKTNPFPMTDVDRY
+574 RKTNPFPMTDADKY
-588 ILQDKDMNYRVF
+588 ILQDKDMNYRVL
-600 NAAAGESLSSS
+600 NAAAGPSLSAS

-620 HKSVGGYHA
+620 HKSIGGYHA
-629 AKLRRYQDLIDCQL
+629 AKLRRYQDLIERQL
-643 VKGNMAVLNML
+643 VNANPAVLNML
-654 NTRYIIRPLEDGNQT
+654 NTRYIIQPLEDGRET

-698 ITDFNPAFTVVA
+698 ITDFDPSFTAVA
-710 DRRFAREIG
+710 DRKFEREIG
-719 DKVIPPT
+719 TNVIPPV

-731 YETAYKPDELTYRY
+731 YETGYKPDELTYRY
-745 RSQQGGLAVFSEIYF
+745 HSQQGGLAVFSEIYF

-766 TVDGK
+766 TVDGE
-771 PVDMGRV
+771 PVEMGRV
-778 NYVLRAVNLPAGEHE
+778 NYVLRAVNLPAGDHE
-793 VIFRFDPQSVHTTEA
+793 VVFRFDPESVHTTEA
-808 IAYVSLFLILAAFV
+808 IAYISLLLILAAFV
-822 ATGVVAW
+822 LVGVGAW
-829 RRHRAVP
+829 KSRKALP
-836 KEG
+836 GAA

>member
-1 MPGSVIITVKLVH
+1 MKSH
-14 LQKKYRFVIMRNY
+14 RN
-27 KTLWPLLPVLLFV
+27 LWALLPVVLFIV
-40 ILSFVYFTPDVVE
+40 LSFVYFSPDVIE

-63 QGLAIGHEAK
+63 QGLAIGHEAQV
-73 TYAEQTGEVPRWT
+73 YAQESGETPRWT

-98 TPNYSS
+98 SPSYSS
-104 NEPLKWLQHVYNLW
+104 NAPLKALQHVYNLW

-139 LNVRWYLAAFGAV
+139 LNVRWYLAAFGAI
-152 AYAFSSYFFII
+152 AYSFSSYFFII

-191 KYLSGGALA
+191 RYLLGGALA

-232 EHYRLH
+232 EHYRAH

-248 VLAVA
+248 VLVVA

-282 LTPLDSNQEKPVGNG
+282 LTSPDADKSKPAGNG
-297 LDKDYITQWSYGK
+297 LDKEYITQWSYGK

-329 SESERA
+329 AENERA
-335 VKAANPEIRPYL
+335 IKAADPQLRPYL
-347 SQIDRYWGDQPFTS
+347 SQVDRYWGDQPFTA
-361 GPVYVGALVFFL
+361 GPVYVGALIFFL

-388 LLAVTVLTVMLS
+388 LLVVTILTIMLS

-451 SVLTREKRW
+451 SILSREKRW

-467 VGGIALLAAL
+467 VAGIALLAAL
-477 VPGLFDTFLKE
+477 FPTMFDSFLKD
-488 YELEVA
+488 YELEAA

-501 LFAGVA
+501 LFAGIA
-507 EARKAIFT
+507 EARQAVFT
-515 ADAWRSFV
+515 ADAWRSFI

-532 WMLNKKKLSSTVA
+532 WLLCQKKLNPTVA
-545 VVALAVILV
+545 MIALVVILV

-565 SSDNFVTPA
+565 NSDNFVTPA
-574 RKTNPFPMTDVDRY
+574 RKTNPFPMTDADRY
-588 ILQDKDMNYRVF
+588 ILQDKDMNYRVL
-600 NAAAGESLSSS
+600 NAAAGETLASAFS
-611 FNEPRTSYY
+611 EPRTSYY
-620 HKSVGGYHA
+620 HKSIGGYHA
-629 AKLRRYQDLIDCQL
+629 AKLRRYQDLIDRQL
-643 VKGNMAVLNML
+643 VNANPAVLNML
-654 NTRYIIRPLEDGNQT
+654 NTRYIIQPLEDGRET

-693 AEMEA
+693 AEMAA
-698 ITDFNPAFTVVA
+698 ITDFDPSHTAVA

-719 DKVIPPT
+719 DKVVPP
-726 AGDTI
+726 AVGDTI
-731 YETAYKPDELTYRY
+731 YETGYKPDELTYRY

-771 PVDMGRV
+771 PVDMARV
-778 NYVLRAVNLPAGEHE
+778 NYVLRAVNLPTGEHE
-793 VIFRFDPQSVHTTEA
+793 VIFRFDPPSVHTTEA

-822 ATGVVAW
+822 GTGFVAW
-829 RRHRAVP
+829 KRRKSVP
-836 KEG
+836 QNS

>member
-1 MPGSVIITVKLVH
+1 MKNH
-14 LQKKYRFVIMRNY
+14 RN
-27 KTLWPLLPVLLFV
+27 LWALLPVLLFIV
-40 ILSFVYFTPDVVE
+40 LSFVYFSPDVIE

-63 QGLAIGHEAK
+63 QGLAIGHEAQV
-73 TYAEQTGEVPRWT
+73 YAQESGETPRWT

-98 TPNYSS
+98 SPSYSS
-104 NEPLKWLQHVYNLW
+104 NAPLKALQHVYNLW

-139 LNVRWYLAAFGAV
+139 LNVRWYLAAFGAI

-191 KYLSGGALA
+191 RYLLGGALA

-232 EHYRLH
+232 EHYRAH

-248 VLAVA
+248 VLVVA

-282 LTPLDSNQEKPVGNG
+282 LTSPDADKSKPAGNG
-297 LDKDYITQWSYGK
+297 LDKEYITQWSYGK

-329 SESERA
+329 AENERA
-335 VKAANPEIRPYL
+335 VKAADPQLRPYL
-347 SQIDRYWGDQPFTS
+347 SQVDRYWGDQPFTA
-361 GPVYVGALVFFL
+361 GPVYVGALIFFL

-388 LLAVTVLTVMLS
+388 LLVVTILTIMLS

-451 SVLTREKRW
+451 SILSREKRW

-467 VGGIALLAAL
+467 VAGIALLAAL
-477 VPGLFDTFLKE
+477 FPTLFDTFLKD
-488 YELEVA
+488 YELEAA

-501 LFAGVA
+501 LFAGIA
-507 EARKAIFT
+507 EARKAVFT
-515 ADAWRSFV
+515 ADAWRSFI

-532 WMLNKKKLSSTVA
+532 WLLRQKKLNPTVA
-545 VVALAVILV
+545 MIALVVILV

-565 SSDNFVTPA
+565 NSDNFVTPA
-574 RKTNPFPMTDVDRY
+574 RKTNPFPMTDADRY
-588 ILQDKDMNYRVF
+588 ILQDKDMNYRVL
-600 NAAAGESLSSS
+600 NAAAGETLASAFS
-611 FNEPRTSYY
+611 EPRTSYY
-620 HKSVGGYHA
+620 HKSIGGYHA
-629 AKLRRYQDLIDCQL
+629 AKLRRYQDLIDRQL
-643 VKGNMAVLNML
+643 VNANPAVLNML
-654 NTRYIIRPLEDGNQT
+654 NTRYIIQPLEDGRET

-693 AEMEA
+693 AEMAA
-698 ITDFNPAFTVVA
+698 ITDFDPSHTAVA

-719 DKVIPPT
+719 DKVVPP
-726 AGDTI
+726 AVGDTI
-731 YETAYKPDELTYRY
+731 YETGYKPDELTYRY

-771 PVDMGRV
+771 PVDMARV

-793 VIFRFDPQSVHTTEA
+793 VIFRFDPPSVHTTEA

-822 ATGVVAW
+822 GTGFVAW
-829 RRHRAVP
+829 KRRKSVP
-836 KEG
+836 QNS

>member
-1 MPGSVIITVKLVH
+1 MKSH
-14 LQKKYRFVIMRNY
+14 RN
-27 KTLWPLLPVLLFV
+27 LWALLPVVLFIV
-40 ILSFVYFTPDVVE
+40 LSFVYFSPDVIE

-63 QGLAIGHEAK
+63 QGLAIGHEAQV
-73 TYAEQTGEVPRWT
+73 YARESGETPRWT

-98 TPNYSS
+98 SPSYSS
-104 NEPLKWLQHVYNLW
+104 NTPLKALQHVYNLW

-139 LNVRWYLAAFGAV
+139 LNVRWYLAAFGAI

-191 KYLSGGALA
+191 KYLLGGALA

-232 EHYRLH
+232 EHYRSH

-248 VLAVA
+248 VLVVA

-282 LTPLDSNQEKPVGNG
+282 LTSPDADKTKPAGNG

-329 SESERA
+329 AENERA
-335 VKAANPEIRPYL
+335 VKAADPQLRPYL
-347 SQIDRYWGDQPFTS
+347 SQVDRYWGDQPFTA
-361 GPVYVGALVFFL
+361 GPVYVGALIFFL

-388 LLAVTVLTVMLS
+388 LLVVTLLTIMLS

-451 SVLTREKRW
+451 SILSREKRW

-467 VGGIALLAAL
+467 VAGIALLAAL
-477 VPGLFDTFLKE
+477 APGLFDTFLKD
-488 YELEVA
+488 YEREAA

-501 LFAGVA
+501 LFAGIA
-507 EARKAIFT
+507 EARQAVFT
-515 ADAWRSFV
+515 ADAWRSFI

-532 WMLNKKKLSSTVA
+532 WLLCRKKLTPTVA
-545 VVALAVILV
+545 MIALVVILV

-565 SSDNFVTPA
+565 NSKNFETPA
-574 RKTNPFPMTDVDRY
+574 RKTNPFPMTDADRY
-588 ILQDKDMNYRVF
+588 ILQDKDMNYRVL
-600 NAAAGESLSSS
+600 NAAAGETLASAFS
-611 FNEPRTSYY
+611 EPRTSYY
-620 HKSVGGYHA
+620 HKSIGGYHA
-629 AKLRRYQDLIDCQL
+629 AKLRRYQDLIDRQL
-643 VKGNMAVLNML
+643 VNANPAVLNML
-654 NTRYIIRPLEDGNQT
+654 NTRYIIQSLEDGRET

-693 AEMEA
+693 AEMAA
-698 ITDFNPAFTVVA
+698 ITDFDPSHTAVA

-719 DKVIPPT
+719 DKVVPP
-726 AGDTI
+726 AVGDTI
-731 YETAYKPDELTYRY
+731 YETGYKPDELAYRY

-771 PVDMGRV
+771 PVDMARV

-793 VIFRFDPQSVHTTEA
+793 VIFRFDPPSVHTTEA

-822 ATGVVAW
+822 GTGFVAW
-829 RRHRAVP
+829 KRRKSVP
-836 KEG
+836 QNS

>member
-1 MPGSVIITVKLVH
+1 MKSH
-14 LQKKYRFVIMRNY
+14 RN
-27 KTLWPLLPVLLFV
+27 LWALLPVVLFIV
-40 ILSFVYFTPDVVE
+40 LSFVYFSPDVIE

-63 QGLAIGHEAK
+63 QGLAIGHEAQV
-73 TYAEQTGEVPRWT
+73 YAQESGETPRWT

-98 TPNYSS
+98 SPSYSS
-104 NEPLKWLQHVYNLW
+104 NAPMKALQHVYNLW

-139 LNVRWYLAAFGAV
+139 LNVRWYLAAFGAI

-191 KYLSGGALA
+191 KYLLGGALA

-232 EHYRLH
+232 EHYRSH

-248 VLAVA
+248 VLVVA

-282 LTPLDSNQEKPVGNG
+282 LTSPDADKSKPAGNG
-297 LDKDYITQWSYGK
+297 LDKEYITQWSYGK

-329 SESERA
+329 AENERA
-335 VKAANPEIRPYL
+335 VKAADPQLRPYL
-347 SQIDRYWGDQPFTS
+347 SQVDRYWGDQSFTA
-361 GPVYVGALVFFL
+361 GPVYVGALIFFL

-388 LLAVTVLTVMLS
+388 LLVVTILTIMLS

-433 FCMPLLAVLAL
+433 FCIPLLAVLAL

-451 SVLTREKRW
+451 SILSREKRW

-467 VGGIALLAAL
+467 VAGIALLAAL
-477 VPGLFDTFLKE
+477 FPTLFDTFLKD
-488 YELEVA
+488 YELEAA

-501 LFAGVA
+501 LFAGIA
-507 EARKAIFT
+507 EARQAVFT
-515 ADAWRSFV
+515 ADAWRSFI

-532 WMLNKKKLSSTVA
+532 WLLCRKKLTPTVA
-545 VVALAVILV
+545 MIALVVILV

-565 SSDNFVTPA
+565 NSKNFETPA
-574 RKTNPFPMTDVDRY
+574 RKTNPFPMTDADRY
-588 ILQDKDMNYRVF
+588 ILQDKDMNYRVL
-600 NAAAGESLSSS
+600 NAAAGESLASAFS
-611 FNEPRTSYY
+611 EPRTSYY
-620 HKSVGGYHA
+620 HKSIGGYHA
-629 AKLRRYQDLIDCQL
+629 AKLRRYQDLIDRQL
-643 VKGNMAVLNML
+643 VNANPAVLNML
-654 NTRYIIRPLEDGNQT
+654 NTRYIIQPLEDGRET

-693 AEMEA
+693 AEMAA
-698 ITDFNPAFTVVA
+698 ITDFDPSHTAVA

-719 DKVIPPT
+719 DKVVPP
-726 AGDTI
+726 AVGDTI
-731 YETAYKPDELTYRY
+731 YETGYKPDELTYRY

-771 PVDMGRV
+771 PVDMARV

-793 VIFRFDPQSVHTTEA
+793 VIFRFDPPSVHTTEA

-822 ATGVVAW
+822 GTGFVAW
-829 RRHRAVP
+829 KRRKSVP
-836 KEG
+836 QNS

>member
-1 MPGSVIITVKLVH
+1 MTMKNYRKLWA
-14 LQKKYRFVIMRNY
+14 F
-27 KTLWPLLPVLLFV
+27 LPVLLFV
-40 ILSFVYFTPDVVE
+40 VLSFIYCSPDVIK

-73 TYAEQTGEVPRWT
+73 VYAEQTGEIPRWT

-98 TPNYSS
+98 APTYSS
-104 NEPLKWLQHVYNLW
+104 NAPLKGLQHVYNLW

-124 LVFIMMLGFYILLLT
+124 LLFIMMLGFYILLLA

-185 ILAYRG
+185 VLAYRG
-191 KYLSGGALA
+191 KYLLGGALA

-219 LFVICAVVVAYGV
+219 LFVICAVVIAYGV
-232 EHYRLH
+232 EHYRSH

-248 VLAVA
+248 ILCVA
-253 ALLAVG
+253 AILAVG

-282 LTPLDSNQEKPVGNG
+282 LTSPGSDGSQQSAGGG

-318 PDSKGGASGPL
+318 PDSKGGASGLL
-329 SESERA
+329 SENERA
-335 VKAANPEIRPYL
+335 VQAADPQIRPYL
-347 SQIDRYWGDQPFTS
+347 SQVDCYWGDQPFTA

-444 KKIFDDP
+444 KKIFEDP
-451 SVLTREKRW
+451 SVLKREKVS
-460 FYLSGGI
+460 FYISGGI

-477 VPGLFDTFLKE
+477 VPGLFDSFLKD
-488 YELEVA
+488 YELEAVQ
-494 GQPGYAE
+494 QPGYGE
-501 LFAGVA
+501 LFAGIA

-515 ADAWRSFV
+515 ADAWRSFF
-523 IVALGFAVL
+523 IVALGFVAL
-532 WMLNKKKLSSTVA
+532 WMWREKKLSATVTM
-545 VVALAVILV
+545 VVLAVILV

-565 SSDNFVTPA
+565 NSENFVTPA
-574 RKTNPFPMTDVDRY
+574 RKTNPFPMTDADKY
-588 ILQDKDMNYRVF
+588 ILQDKDMNYRVL
-600 NAAAGESLSSS
+600 NAAAGSSLSAS

-620 HKSVGGYHA
+620 HKSIGGYHA
-629 AKLRRYQDLIDCQL
+629 AKLRRYQDLIERQL
-643 VKGNMAVLNML
+643 VNANPAVLNML
-654 NTRYIIRPLEDGNQT
+654 NTRYIIQPLEDGRET

-698 ITDFNPAFTVVA
+698 ITDFDPSFTAVA
-710 DRRFAREIG
+710 DRKFEREIG
-719 DKVIPPT
+719 TNVVPPV

-731 YETAYKPDELTYRY
+731 YETGYKPDELTYRY
-745 RSQQGGLAVFSEIYF
+745 HSQQGGLAVFSEIYF

-766 TVDGK
+766 TVDGE
-771 PVDMGRV
+771 PVEMGRV
-778 NYVLRAVNLPAGEHE
+778 NYVLRAVNLPAGDHE
-793 VIFRFDPQSVHTTEA
+793 VVFRFDPESVHTTEA
-808 IAYVSLFLILAAFV
+808 IAYISLILILAAFV
-822 ATGVVAW
+822 LVGIGAW
-829 RRHRAVP
+829 KSRKVLPGAA
-836 KEG
+836 

>member
-1 MPGSVIITVKLVH
+1 MKSH
-14 LQKKYRFVIMRNY
+14 RN
-27 KTLWPLLPVLLFV
+27 LWALLPVVLFIV
-40 ILSFVYFTPDVVE
+40 LSFVYFSPDVIE

-63 QGLAIGHEAK
+63 QGLAIGHEAQV
-73 TYAEQTGEVPRWT
+73 YAQESGETPRWT

-98 TPNYSS
+98 SPSYSS
-104 NEPLKWLQHVYNLW
+104 NAPLKALQHVYNLW

-139 LNVRWYLAAFGAV
+139 LNVRWYLAAFGAI

-191 KYLSGGALA
+191 RYLLGGALA

-232 EHYRLH
+232 EHYRAH

-248 VLAVA
+248 VLVVA

-282 LTPLDSNQEKPVGNG
+282 LTSPDADKSKPAGNG

-329 SESERA
+329 AENERA
-335 VKAANPEIRPYL
+335 VKAADPQLRPYL
-347 SQIDRYWGDQPFTS
+347 SQVDRYWGDQPFTA
-361 GPVYVGALVFFL
+361 GPVYVGALIFFL

-388 LLAVTVLTVMLS
+388 LLAVTLLTIMLS

-451 SVLTREKRW
+451 SILSREKRW

-467 VGGIALLAAL
+467 VAGIALLAAL
-477 VPGLFDTFLKE
+477 APGLFDTFLKD
-488 YELEVA
+488 YEREAA

-501 LFAGVA
+501 LFAGIA
-507 EARKAIFT
+507 EARQAVFT
-515 ADAWRSFV
+515 ADAWRSFI

-532 WMLNKKKLSSTVA
+532 WLLCQKKLNPTVA
-545 VVALAVILV
+545 MIALVVILV

-565 SSDNFVTPA
+565 NSDNFVTPA
-574 RKTNPFPMTDVDRY
+574 RKTNPFPMTDADRY
-588 ILQDKDMNYRVF
+588 ILQDKDMNYRVL
-600 NAAAGESLSSS
+600 NAAAGETLASAFS
-611 FNEPRTSYY
+611 EPRTSYY
-620 HKSVGGYHA
+620 HKSIGGYHA
-629 AKLRRYQDLIDCQL
+629 AKLRRYQDLIDRQL
-643 VKGNMAVLNML
+643 VNANPAVLNML
-654 NTRYIIRPLEDGNQT
+654 NTRYIIQPLEDGRET

-693 AEMEA
+693 AEMAA
-698 ITDFNPAFTVVA
+698 ITDFDPSSTAVA

-719 DKVIPPT
+719 DKVVPPA

-731 YETAYKPDELTYRY
+731 YETGYKPDELTYRY

-771 PVDMGRV
+771 PVDMARV

-793 VIFRFDPQSVHTTEA
+793 VIFRFDPPSVHTTEA

-822 ATGVVAW
+822 GTGFVAW
-829 RRHRAVP
+829 KRRKSVP
-836 KEG
+836 QNS

>member
-1 MPGSVIITVKLVH
+1 MKSH
-14 LQKKYRFVIMRNY
+14 RN
-27 KTLWPLLPVLLFV
+27 LWALLPVLLFIV
-40 ILSFVYFTPDVVE
+40 LSFVYFSPDVIE

-63 QGLAIGHEAK
+63 QGLAIGHEAQV
-73 TYAEQTGEVPRWT
+73 YAQESGETPRWT

-98 TPNYSS
+98 SPSYSS
-104 NEPLKWLQHVYNLW
+104 NAPLKALQHVYNLW

-139 LNVRWYLAAFGAV
+139 LNVRWYLAAFGAI

-191 KYLSGGALA
+191 RYLLGGALA

-232 EHYRLH
+232 EHYRAH

-248 VLAVA
+248 VLVVA

-282 LTPLDSNQEKPVGNG
+282 LTSPDADKSKPAGNG
-297 LDKDYITQWSYGK
+297 LDKEYITQWSYGK

-329 SESERA
+329 AENERA
-335 VKAANPEIRPYL
+335 VKAADPQLRPYL
-347 SQIDRYWGDQPFTS
+347 SQVDRYWGDQPFTA
-361 GPVYVGALVFFL
+361 GPVYVGALIFFL

-388 LLAVTVLTVMLS
+388 LLVVTLLTIMLS

-451 SVLTREKRW
+451 SILSREKRW

-467 VGGIALLAAL
+467 VAGIALLAAL
-477 VPGLFDTFLKE
+477 FPTMFDSFLKD
-488 YELEVA
+488 YELEAA

-501 LFAGVA
+501 LFAGIA
-507 EARKAIFT
+507 EARQAVFT
-515 ADAWRSFV
+515 ADAWRSFI

-532 WMLNKKKLSSTVA
+532 WLLCQKKLNPTVA
-545 VVALAVILV
+545 MIALVVILV

-565 SSDNFVTPA
+565 NSDNFVTPA
-574 RKTNPFPMTDVDRY
+574 RKTNPFPMTDADRY
-588 ILQDKDMNYRVF
+588 ILQDKDMNYRVL
-600 NAAAGESLSSS
+600 NAAAGESLASAFS
-611 FNEPRTSYY
+611 EPRTSYY
-620 HKSVGGYHA
+620 HKSIGGYHA
-629 AKLRRYQDLIDCQL
+629 AKLRRYQDLIDRQL
-643 VKGNMAVLNML
+643 VNGNMNVLNML
-654 NTRYIIRPLEDGNQT
+654 NTRYIIQPLEDGRET

-693 AEMEA
+693 AEMAA
-698 ITDFNPAFTVVA
+698 ITDFDPSHTAVA

-719 DKVIPPT
+719 DKVVPP
-726 AGDTI
+726 AVGDTI
-731 YETAYKPDELTYRY
+731 YETGYKPDELTYRY

-771 PVDMGRV
+771 PVDMARV

-793 VIFRFDPQSVHTTEA
+793 VIFRFDPPSVHTTEA

-822 ATGVVAW
+822 GTGFVAW
-829 RRHRAVP
+829 KRRKSVP
-836 KEG
+836 QNS

>member
-1 MPGSVIITVKLVH
+1 MKSH
-14 LQKKYRFVIMRNY
+14 RN
-27 KTLWPLLPVLLFV
+27 LWALLPVLLFIV
-40 ILSFVYFTPDVVE
+40 LSFVYFSPDVIE

-63 QGLAIGHEAK
+63 QGLAIGHEAQV
-73 TYAEQTGEVPRWT
+73 YARESGETPRWT
-86 GSLFSGMPTFQI
+86 GSLFTGMPTFQI
-98 TPNYSS
+98 SPSYSS
-104 NEPLKWLQHVYNLW
+104 NAPLKALQHVYNLW

-139 LNVRWYLAAFGAV
+139 LNVRWYLAAFGAI

-191 KYLSGGALA
+191 RYLLGGALA

-232 EHYRLH
+232 EHYRAH

-248 VLAVA
+248 VLVVA

-282 LTPLDSNQEKPVGNG
+282 LTSPDADKTKPAGNG
-297 LDKDYITQWSYGK
+297 LDKEYITQWSYGK

-329 SESERA
+329 AENERA
-335 VKAANPEIRPYL
+335 VKAADPQLRPYL
-347 SQIDRYWGDQPFTS
+347 SQVDRYWGDQPFTA
-361 GPVYVGALVFFL
+361 GPVYVGALIFFL

-388 LLAVTVLTVMLS
+388 LLVVTILTIMLS

-451 SVLTREKRW
+451 SILSREKRW

-467 VGGIALLAAL
+467 VAGIALLAAL
-477 VPGLFDTFLKE
+477 APGLFDTFLKD
-488 YELEVA
+488 YEREAA

-501 LFAGVA
+501 LFAGIA
-507 EARKAIFT
+507 EARKAVFT
-515 ADAWRSFV
+515 ADAWRSFI

-532 WMLNKKKLSSTVA
+532 WLLRQKKLNPTVA
-545 VVALAVILV
+545 MIALVVILV

-565 SSDNFVTPA
+565 NSDNFVTPA
-574 RKTNPFPMTDVDRY
+574 RKTNPFPMTDADRY
-588 ILQDKDMNYRVF
+588 ILQDKDMNYRVL
-600 NAAAGESLSSS
+600 NAAAGETLASAFS
-611 FNEPRTSYY
+611 EPRTSYY
-620 HKSVGGYHA
+620 HKSIGGYHA
-629 AKLRRYQDLIDCQL
+629 AKLRRYQDLIDRQL
-643 VKGNMAVLNML
+643 VNANPAVLNML
-654 NTRYIIRPLEDGNQT
+654 NTRYIIQPLEDGRET

-693 AEMEA
+693 AEMAA
-698 ITDFNPAFTVVA
+698 ITDFDPSSTAVA

-719 DKVIPPT
+719 DKVVPPA

-731 YETAYKPDELTYRY
+731 YETGYKPDELTYRY

-771 PVDMGRV
+771 PVDMARV

-793 VIFRFDPQSVHTTEA
+793 VIFRFDPPSVHTTEA

-822 ATGVVAW
+822 GTGFVAW
-829 RRHRAVP
+829 KRRKSVP
-836 KEG
+836 QNS

>member
-1 MPGSVIITVKLVH
+1 
-14 LQKKYRFVIMRNY
+14 MRNY

-232 EHYRLH
+232 EHYRSH

-282 LTPLDSNQEKPVGNG
+282 LTPIDSNQEKPVGNG

-347 SQIDRYWGDQPFTS
+347 SKIDRYWGDQPFTS

-574 RKTNPFPMTDVDRY
+574 RKTNPFPMTDVDCY

-698 ITDFNPAFTVVA
+698 ITDFNPAFTAVA

-808 IAYVSLFLILAAFV
+808 IAYVSLCLILAAFV

>member
-1 MPGSVIITVKLVH
+1 MKSH
-14 LQKKYRFVIMRNY
+14 RN
-27 KTLWPLLPVLLFV
+27 LWALLPVLLFIV
-40 ILSFVYFTPDVVE
+40 LSFVYFSPDVIE

-63 QGLAIGHEAK
+63 QGLAIGHEAQV
-73 TYAEQTGEVPRWT
+73 YARESGETPRWT

-98 TPNYSS
+98 SPSYSS
-104 NEPLKWLQHVYNLW
+104 NAPLKALQHVYNLW

-139 LNVRWYLAAFGAV
+139 LNVRWYLAAFGAI

-191 KYLSGGALA
+191 RYLLGGALA

-232 EHYRLH
+232 EHYRAH

-248 VLAVA
+248 VLVVA

-282 LTPLDSNQEKPVGNG
+282 LTSLDADKTKPAGNG

-329 SESERA
+329 AENERA
-335 VKAANPEIRPYL
+335 VKAADPQLRPYL
-347 SQIDRYWGDQPFTS
+347 SQVDRYWGDQPFTA
-361 GPVYVGALVFFL
+361 GPVYVGALIFFL

-388 LLAVTVLTVMLS
+388 LLVVTILTIMLS

-451 SVLTREKRW
+451 SILSREKRW

-467 VGGIALLAAL
+467 VAGIALLAAL
-477 VPGLFDTFLKE
+477 FPTMFDSFLKD
-488 YELEVA
+488 YELEAA

-501 LFAGVA
+501 LFAGIA
-507 EARKAIFT
+507 EARQAVFT
-515 ADAWRSFV
+515 ADAWRSFI

-532 WMLNKKKLSSTVA
+532 WLLCQKKLNPTVA
-545 VVALAVILV
+545 MIALVVILV

-565 SSDNFVTPA
+565 NSDNFVTPA
-574 RKTNPFPMTDVDRY
+574 RKTNPFPMTDADRY
-588 ILQDKDMNYRVF
+588 ILQDKDMNYRVL
-600 NAAAGESLSSS
+600 NAAAGETLASAFS
-611 FNEPRTSYY
+611 EPRTSYY
-620 HKSVGGYHA
+620 HKSIGGYHA
-629 AKLRRYQDLIDCQL
+629 AKLRRYQDLIDRQL
-643 VKGNMAVLNML
+643 VNANPAVLNML
-654 NTRYIIRPLEDGNQT
+654 NTRYIIQPLEDGRET

-693 AEMEA
+693 AEMAA
-698 ITDFNPAFTVVA
+698 ITDFDPSHTAVA

-719 DKVIPPT
+719 DKVVPPA

-731 YETAYKPDELTYRY
+731 YETGYKPDELTYRY

-771 PVDMGRV
+771 PVDMARV
-778 NYVLRAVNLPAGEHE
+778 NYVLRAVNLPAVGSHDRGHCLC
-793 VIFRFDPQSVHTTEA
+793 V
-808 IAYVSLFLILAAFV
+808 
-822 ATGVVAW
+822 
-829 RRHRAVP
+829 AVP
-836 KEG
+836 DSGSLCRDGFRSLEAA

>member
-1 MPGSVIITVKLVH
+1 MKN
-14 LQKKYRFVIMRNY
+14 RRNF
-27 KTLWPLLPVLLFV
+27 WALLPVLVFV
-40 ILSFVYFTPDVVE
+40 LLSFVYFCPDVIE

-73 TYAEQTGEVPRWT
+73 TYAEETGEMPRWT
-86 GSLFSGMPTFQI
+86 GTVFSGMPTFQI
-98 TPNYSS
+98 APSYAS
-104 NEPLKWLQHVYNLW
+104 NEPLKGLQKIYNLW

-124 LVFIMMLGFYILLLT
+124 LLFIMMLGFYILMLS
-139 LNVRWYLAAFGAV
+139 LNVRWYLAAFGAI

-180 TIAGV
+180 TIAGIV
-185 ILAYRG
+185 LAYRG
-191 KYLSGGALA
+191 KYLLGGALA

-219 LFVICAVVVAYGV
+219 LFVILAVVIAYAV
-232 EHYRLH
+232 EHYRSH
-238 TMPRFFKATG
+238 TLPRFFKATG
-248 VLAVA
+248 VLVVS

-282 LTPLDSNQEKPVGNG
+282 LTSQDNSQENTGSG

-318 PDSKGGASGPL
+318 PDSKGGASGLL
-329 SESERA
+329 SENEHA
-335 VKAANPEIRPYL
+335 TKAADPQIRPYL
-347 SQIDRYWGDQPFTS
+347 SQVDRYWGDQPFTS
-361 GPVYVGALVFFL
+361 GPVYVGALIFFL

-388 LLAVTVLTVMLS
+388 LLVVTILTVMLS
-400 WGKNMMWLT
+400 WGKNMMWFT

-451 SVLTREKRW
+451 SILKREKW
-460 FYLSGGI
+460 SFYLSGGI

-477 VPGLFDTFLKE
+477 FPGLFDDFLKD
-488 YELEVA
+488 YELEA
-494 GQPGYAE
+494 IQQPGYGE
-501 LFAGVA
+501 LFAGIA
-507 EARKAIFT
+507 EARRAIFT

-523 IVALGFAVL
+523 IVALGFVAL
-532 WMLNKKKLSSTVA
+532 WLLREKKLGSTVA
-545 VVALAVILV
+545 MVALVVILI

-565 SSDNFVTPA
+565 NSGNFVTAA
-574 RKTNPFPMTDVDRY
+574 RKTNPFPMTEADRY
-588 ILQDKDMNYRVF
+588 ILQDKDMNYRVL
-600 NAAAGESLSSS
+600 NAAAGPTLAAS

-629 AKLRRYQDLIDCQL
+629 AKLRRYQDLIEHQL
-643 VKGNMAVLNML
+643 VNANPAVLNML
-654 NTRYIIRPLEDGNQT
+654 NTRYIIQPLENGKET

-698 ITDFNPAFTVVA
+698 ITDFDPSFTAVA
-710 DRRFAREIG
+710 DRKFKNEIG
-719 DKVIPPT
+719 EKIIPPV

-745 RSQQGGLAVFSEIYF
+745 QSRNGGLAVFSEIYF

-771 PVDMGRV
+771 PVDMARV
-778 NYVLRAVNLPAGEHE
+778 NYVLRAVNLPAGDHE

-808 IAYVSLFLILAAFV
+808 VAYVSLFLILGAFV
-822 ATGVVAW
+822 VVGLGAW
-829 RRHRAVP
+829 KKRNNLSV
-836 KEG
+836 ED

>member
-1 MPGSVIITVKLVH
+1 MTMKNYRKLWA
-14 LQKKYRFVIMRNY
+14 F
-27 KTLWPLLPVLLFV
+27 LPVLLFV
-40 ILSFVYFTPDVVE
+40 VLSFIYFSPDVIE

-73 TYAEQTGEVPRWT
+73 VYAEQTGEMPRWT

-98 TPNYSS
+98 APTYSS
-104 NEPLKWLQHVYNLW
+104 NAPLKGLQHVYNLW

-124 LVFIMMLGFYILLLT
+124 LLFIMMLGFYILLLA

-185 ILAYRG
+185 VLAYRG
-191 KYLSGGALA
+191 KYLLGGALA

-219 LFVICAVVVAYGV
+219 LFVICAVVIAYGV
-232 EHYRLH
+232 EHYRSH
-238 TMPRFFKATG
+238 MMPRFFKATG
-248 VLAVA
+248 ILCVA
-253 ALLAVG
+253 AILAVG

-282 LTPLDSNQEKPVGNG
+282 LTSPGSDGSQQSAGGG

-318 PDSKGGASGPL
+318 PDSKGGASGLL
-329 SESERA
+329 SENERA
-335 VKAANPEIRPYL
+335 VQAADPQIRPYL
-347 SQIDRYWGDQPFTS
+347 SQVDCYWGDQPFTA

-444 KKIFDDP
+444 KKIFEDP
-451 SVLTREKRW
+451 SVLKREKVS
-460 FYLSGGI
+460 FYISGGI

-477 VPGLFDTFLKE
+477 VPGLFDSFLKD
-488 YELEVA
+488 YELEAVQ
-494 GQPGYAE
+494 QPGYGE
-501 LFAGVA
+501 LFAGIA

-515 ADAWRSFV
+515 ADAWRSFF
-523 IVALGFAVL
+523 IVALGFVAL
-532 WMLNKKKLSSTVA
+532 WMWREKKLSATVTM
-545 VVALAVILV
+545 VVLAVILV

-565 SSDNFVTPA
+565 NSENFVPPA
-574 RKTNPFPMTDVDRY
+574 RKTNPFPMTDADKY
-588 ILQDKDMNYRVF
+588 ILQDKDMNYRVL
-600 NAAAGESLSSS
+600 NAAAGSSLSAS

-620 HKSVGGYHA
+620 HKSIGGYHA
-629 AKLRRYQDLIDCQL
+629 AKLRRYQDLIERQL
-643 VKGNMAVLNML
+643 VNANPAVLNML
-654 NTRYIIRPLEDGNQT
+654 NTRYIIQPLEDGRET

-698 ITDFNPAFTVVA
+698 ITDFDPSFTAVA
-710 DRRFAREIG
+710 DRKFEREIG
-719 DKVIPPT
+719 TNVVPPV

-731 YETAYKPDELTYRY
+731 YETGYKPDELTYRY
-745 RSQQGGLAVFSEIYF
+745 HSQQGGLAVFSEIYF

-766 TVDGK
+766 TVDGE
-771 PVDMGRV
+771 PVEMGRV
-778 NYVLRAVNLPAGEHE
+778 NYVLRAVNLPAGDHE
-793 VIFRFDPQSVHTTEA
+793 VVFRFDPESVHTTEA
-808 IAYVSLFLILAAFV
+808 IAYISLILILAAFV
-822 ATGVVAW
+822 LVGIGAW
-829 RRHRAVP
+829 KSRKVLPGAA
-836 KEG
+836 

>member
-1 MPGSVIITVKLVH
+1 MKSH
-14 LQKKYRFVIMRNY
+14 RN
-27 KTLWPLLPVLLFV
+27 LWALLPVLLFIV
-40 ILSFVYFTPDVVE
+40 LSFVYFSPDVIE

-63 QGLAIGHEAK
+63 QGLAIGHEAQV
-73 TYAEQTGEVPRWT
+73 YAQESGETPRWT

-98 TPNYSS
+98 SPSYSS
-104 NEPLKWLQHVYNLW
+104 NAPLKALQHVYNLW

-139 LNVRWYLAAFGAV
+139 LNVRWYLAAFGAI

-191 KYLSGGALA
+191 RYLLGGALA

-232 EHYRLH
+232 EHYRSH

-248 VLAVA
+248 VLVVA

-282 LTPLDSNQEKPVGNG
+282 LTSPDADKSKPAGNG

-329 SESERA
+329 AENERA
-335 VKAANPEIRPYL
+335 VKAADPQLRPYL
-347 SQIDRYWGDQPFTS
+347 SQVDRYWGDQPFTA
-361 GPVYVGALVFFL
+361 GPVYVGALIFFL

-388 LLAVTVLTVMLS
+388 LLVVTILTIMLS

-451 SVLTREKRW
+451 SILSREKRW

-467 VGGIALLAAL
+467 VAGIALLAAL
-477 VPGLFDTFLKE
+477 FPTLFDTFLKD
-488 YELEVA
+488 YELEAA

-501 LFAGVA
+501 LFAGIA
-507 EARKAIFT
+507 EARKAVFT
-515 ADAWRSFV
+515 ADAWRSFI

-532 WMLNKKKLSSTVA
+532 WLLCQKKLNPTVA
-545 VVALAVILV
+545 MIALVVILV

-565 SSDNFVTPA
+565 NSDNFVTPA
-574 RKTNPFPMTDVDRY
+574 RKTNPFPMTDADRY
-588 ILQDKDMNYRVF
+588 ILQDKDMNYRVL
-600 NAAAGESLSSS
+600 NAAAGETLASAFS
-611 FNEPRTSYY
+611 EPRTSYY
-620 HKSVGGYHA
+620 HKSIGGYHA
-629 AKLRRYQDLIDCQL
+629 AKLRCYQDLIDRQL
-643 VKGNMAVLNML
+643 VNANPAVLNML
-654 NTRYIIRPLEDGNQT
+654 NTRYIIQPLEDGRET

-693 AEMEA
+693 AEMAA
-698 ITDFNPAFTVVA
+698 ITDFDPSHTAVV

-719 DKVIPPT
+719 DKVVPP
-726 AGDTI
+726 AVGDTI
-731 YETAYKPDELTYRY
+731 YETGYKPDELTYRY

-771 PVDMGRV
+771 PVDMARV

-793 VIFRFDPQSVHTTEA
+793 VIFRFDPPSVHTTEA

-822 ATGVVAW
+822 GTGFVAW
-829 RRHRAVP
+829 KRRKSVP
-836 KEG
+836 QNS

>member
-1 MPGSVIITVKLVH
+1 MKSH
-14 LQKKYRFVIMRNY
+14 RN
-27 KTLWPLLPVLLFV
+27 LWALLPVLLFIV
-40 ILSFVYFTPDVVE
+40 LSFVYFSPDVIE

-63 QGLAIGHEAK
+63 QGLAIGHEAQE
-73 TYAEQTGEVPRWT
+73 YARESGETPRWT

-98 TPNYSS
+98 SPSYSS
-104 NEPLKWLQHVYNLW
+104 NAPLKALQHVYNLW

-139 LNVRWYLAAFGAV
+139 LNVRWYLAAFGAI

-191 KYLSGGALA
+191 RYLLGGALA

-232 EHYRLH
+232 EHYRSH

-248 VLAVA
+248 VLVVA

-282 LTPLDSNQEKPVGNG
+282 LTSPDADKPKPSGSG

-335 VKAANPEIRPYL
+335 VKAADPQLRPYL
-347 SQIDRYWGDQPFTS
+347 SQVDRYWGDQPFTA
-361 GPVYVGALVFFL
+361 GPVYVGALIFFL

-388 LLAVTVLTVMLS
+388 LLVVTILTIMLS

-451 SVLTREKRW
+451 SILSREKRW

-467 VGGIALLAAL
+467 VAGIALLAAL
-477 VPGLFDTFLKE
+477 VPGLFDTFLKD
-488 YELEVA
+488 YEREAA

-501 LFAGVA
+501 LFAGIA
-507 EARKAIFT
+507 EARKAVFT
-515 ADAWRSFV
+515 ADAWRSFI
-523 IVALGFAVL
+523 IVVLGFAVL
-532 WMLNKKKLSSTVA
+532 WLLNRKKVNATVA
-545 VVALAVILV
+545 LVALAVILV

-565 SSDNFVTPA
+565 NSGNFVTPA
-574 RKTNPFPMTDVDRY
+574 RKTNPFPMTDADRY
-588 ILQDKDMNYRVF
+588 ILQDKDMNYRVL
-600 NAAAGESLSSS
+600 NAAAGESLAACFS
-611 FNEPRTSYY
+611 EPRTSYY
-620 HKSVGGYHA
+620 HKSIGGYHA
-629 AKLRRYQDLIDCQL
+629 AKLRRYQDLIDRQL
-643 VKGNMAVLNML
+643 VNGNMNVLNML
-654 NTRYIIRPLEDGNQT
+654 NTRYIIQPLEDGRET

-693 AEMEA
+693 AEMAA
-698 ITDFNPAFTVVA
+698 ITDFDPSRTAVA

-719 DKVIPPT
+719 DKVVPPA

-731 YETAYKPDELTYRY
+731 YETGYKPDELTYRY

-771 PVDMGRV
+771 PVDMARV

-793 VIFRFDPQSVHTTEA
+793 VIFRFDPPSVHTTEA
-808 IAYVSLFLILAAFV
+808 IAYVSLFLILVAFV
-822 ATGVVAW
+822 GTGFVAW
-829 RRHRAVP
+829 KRRKSVP
-836 KEG
+836 QNS

>member
-1 MPGSVIITVKLVH
+1 MKSH
-14 LQKKYRFVIMRNY
+14 RN
-27 KTLWPLLPVLLFV
+27 LWALLPVVLFIV
-40 ILSFVYFTPDVVE
+40 LSFVYFSPDVIE

-63 QGLAIGHEAK
+63 QGLAIGHEAQV
-73 TYAEQTGEVPRWT
+73 YAQESGETPRWT

-98 TPNYSS
+98 SPSYSS
-104 NEPLKWLQHVYNLW
+104 NAPLKALQHVYNLW

-139 LNVRWYLAAFGAV
+139 LNVRWYLAAFGAI

-191 KYLSGGALA
+191 RYLLGGALA

-232 EHYRLH
+232 EHYRSH

-248 VLAVA
+248 VLVVA

-282 LTPLDSNQEKPVGNG
+282 LTSPDADKSKPAGNG
-297 LDKDYITQWSYGK
+297 LDKEYITQWSYGK

-329 SESERA
+329 AENERA
-335 VKAANPEIRPYL
+335 VKAADPQLRPYL
-347 SQIDRYWGDQPFTS
+347 SQVDRYWGDQPFTA
-361 GPVYVGALVFFL
+361 GPVYVGALIFFL

-388 LLAVTVLTVMLS
+388 LLVVTILTIMLS

-451 SVLTREKRW
+451 SILSREKRW

-467 VGGIALLAAL
+467 VAGIALLAAL
-477 VPGLFDTFLKE
+477 FPTLFDTFLKD
-488 YELEVA
+488 YELEAA

-501 LFAGVA
+501 LFAGIA
-507 EARKAIFT
+507 EARQAVFT
-515 ADAWRSFV
+515 ADAWRSFI

-532 WMLNKKKLSSTVA
+532 WLLCRKKLNPTVA
-545 VVALAVILV
+545 MIALVVILV

-565 SSDNFVTPA
+565 NSDNFVTPA
-574 RKTNPFPMTDVDRY
+574 RKTNPFPMTDADRY
-588 ILQDKDMNYRVF
+588 ILQDKDMNYRVL
-600 NAAAGESLSSS
+600 NAAAGETLASAFS
-611 FNEPRTSYY
+611 EPRTSYY
-620 HKSVGGYHA
+620 HKSIGGYHA
-629 AKLRRYQDLIDCQL
+629 AKLRRYQDLIDRQL
-643 VKGNMAVLNML
+643 VNANPAVLNML
-654 NTRYIIRPLEDGNQT
+654 NTRYIIQPLEDGRET

-693 AEMEA
+693 AEMAA
-698 ITDFNPAFTVVA
+698 ITDFDPSHTAVA
-710 DRRFAREIG
+710 DRHFAREIG
-719 DKVIPPT
+719 DKIVPPA

-731 YETAYKPDELTYRY
+731 YETGYKPDELTYRY

-771 PVDMGRV
+771 PVDMARV

-793 VIFRFDPQSVHTTEA
+793 VIFRFDPPSVHTTEA

-822 ATGVVAW
+822 GTGFVAW
-829 RRHRAVP
+829 KRRKSVP
-836 KEG
+836 QNS

>member
-1 MPGSVIITVKLVH
+1 MTMKNYRKLWA
-14 LQKKYRFVIMRNY
+14 F
-27 KTLWPLLPVLLFV
+27 LPVLLFV
-40 ILSFVYFTPDVVE
+40 VLSFIYFSPDVIE

-73 TYAEQTGEVPRWT
+73 VYAEQTGEMPRWT

-98 TPNYSS
+98 APTYSS
-104 NEPLKWLQHVYNLW
+104 NAPLKGLQHVYNLW

-124 LVFIMMLGFYILLLT
+124 LLFIMMLGFYILLLA

-185 ILAYRG
+185 VLAYRG
-191 KYLSGGALA
+191 KYLLGGALA

-219 LFVICAVVVAYGV
+219 LFVICAVVIAYGV
-232 EHYRLH
+232 EHYRSH

-248 VLAVA
+248 ILCVA
-253 ALLAVG
+253 AILAVG

-282 LTPLDSNQEKPVGNG
+282 LTSPGSDGSQQSAGGG

-318 PDSKGGASGPL
+318 PDSKGGASGLL
-329 SESERA
+329 SENERA
-335 VKAANPEIRPYL
+335 VQAADPQIRPYL
-347 SQIDRYWGDQPFTS
+347 SQVDCYWGDQPFTA

-400 WGKNMMWLT
+400 WGKNMMRLT

-444 KKIFDDP
+444 KKIFEDP
-451 SVLTREKRW
+451 SVLKREKVS
-460 FYLSGGI
+460 FYISGGI

-477 VPGLFDTFLKE
+477 VPGLFDSFLKD
-488 YELEVA
+488 YELEAVQ
-494 GQPGYAE
+494 QPGYGE
-501 LFAGVA
+501 LFAGIA

-515 ADAWRSFV
+515 ADAWRSFF
-523 IVALGFAVL
+523 IVALGFVAL
-532 WMLNKKKLSSTVA
+532 WMWREKKLSATVTM
-545 VVALAVILV
+545 VVLAVILV

-565 SSDNFVTPA
+565 NSENFVTPA
-574 RKTNPFPMTDVDRY
+574 RKTNPFPMTDADKY
-588 ILQDKDMNYRVF
+588 ILQDKDMNYRVL
-600 NAAAGESLSSS
+600 NAAAGSSLSAS

-620 HKSVGGYHA
+620 HKSIGGYHA
-629 AKLRRYQDLIDCQL
+629 AKLRRYQDLIERQL
-643 VKGNMAVLNML
+643 VNANPAVLNML
-654 NTRYIIRPLEDGNQT
+654 NTRYIIQPLEDGRET

-698 ITDFNPAFTVVA
+698 ITDFDPSFTAVA
-710 DRRFAREIG
+710 DRKFEREIG
-719 DKVIPPT
+719 AKVVPPV

-731 YETAYKPDELTYRY
+731 YETGYKPDELTYRY
-745 RSQQGGLAVFSEIYF
+745 HSQQGGLAVFSEIYF

-766 TVDGK
+766 TVDGE
-771 PVDMGRV
+771 PVEMGRV
-778 NYVLRAVNLPAGEHE
+778 NYVLRAVNLPAGDHE
-793 VIFRFDPQSVHTTEA
+793 VVFRFDPESVHTTEA
-808 IAYVSLFLILAAFV
+808 IAYISLLLILAAFV
-822 ATGVVAW
+822 LVGVGAW
-829 RRHRAVP
+829 KSRKALP
-836 KEG
+836 GAA

>member
-1 MPGSVIITVKLVH
+1 MKSH
-14 LQKKYRFVIMRNY
+14 RN
-27 KTLWPLLPVLLFV
+27 LWALLPVVLFIV
-40 ILSFVYFTPDVVE
+40 LSFVYFSPDVIE

-63 QGLAIGHEAK
+63 QGLAIGHEAQV
-73 TYAEQTGEVPRWT
+73 YAQESGETPRWT

-98 TPNYSS
+98 SPSYSS
-104 NEPLKWLQHVYNLW
+104 NAPLKALQHVYNLW

-139 LNVRWYLAAFGAV
+139 LNVRWYLAAFGAI

-191 KYLSGGALA
+191 RYLLGGALA

-232 EHYRLH
+232 EHYRSH

-248 VLAVA
+248 VLVVA

-282 LTPLDSNQEKPVGNG
+282 LTSPDADKSKPAGNG
-297 LDKDYITQWSYGK
+297 LDKEYITQWSYGK

-329 SESERA
+329 AENERA
-335 VKAANPEIRPYL
+335 VKAADPQLRPYL
-347 SQIDRYWGDQPFTS
+347 SQVDRYWGDQPFTA
-361 GPVYVGALVFFL
+361 GPVYVGALIFFL

-388 LLAVTVLTVMLS
+388 LLVVTLLTIMLS

-451 SVLTREKRW
+451 SILSREKRW

-467 VGGIALLAAL
+467 VAGIALLAAL
-477 VPGLFDTFLKE
+477 FPTLFDTFLKD
-488 YELEVA
+488 YEREAA

-501 LFAGVA
+501 LFAGIA
-507 EARKAIFT
+507 EARQAVFT
-515 ADAWRSFV
+515 ADAWRSFI

-532 WMLNKKKLSSTVA
+532 WLLCRKKLTPTVA
-545 VVALAVILV
+545 MIALVVILV

-565 SSDNFVTPA
+565 NSDNFVTPA
-574 RKTNPFPMTDVDRY
+574 RKTNPFPMTDADRY
-588 ILQDKDMNYRVF
+588 ILQDKDMNYRVL
-600 NAAAGESLSSS
+600 NAAAGETLASAFS
-611 FNEPRTSYY
+611 EPRTSYY
-620 HKSVGGYHA
+620 HKSIGGYHA
-629 AKLRRYQDLIDCQL
+629 AKLRRYQDLIDRQL
-643 VKGNMAVLNML
+643 VNANPAVLNML
-654 NTRYIIRPLEDGNQT
+654 NTRYIIQPLEDGRET

-693 AEMEA
+693 AEMAA
-698 ITDFNPAFTVVA
+698 ITDFDPSHTAVA

-719 DKVIPPT
+719 DKVVPP
-726 AGDTI
+726 AVGDTI
-731 YETAYKPDELTYRY
+731 YETGYKPDELTYRY

-771 PVDMGRV
+771 PVDMARV

-793 VIFRFDPQSVHTTEA
+793 VIFRFDPPSVHTTEA

-822 ATGVVAW
+822 GTGFVAW
-829 RRHRAVP
+829 KRRKSVP
-836 KEG
+836 QNS

>member
-1 MPGSVIITVKLVH
+1 MKSH
-14 LQKKYRFVIMRNY
+14 RN
-27 KTLWPLLPVLLFV
+27 LWALLPVLLFIV
-40 ILSFVYFTPDVVE
+40 LSFVYFSPDVIE

-63 QGLAIGHEAK
+63 QGLAIGHEAQV
-73 TYAEQTGEVPRWT
+73 YAQESGETPRWT

-98 TPNYSS
+98 SPSYSS
-104 NEPLKWLQHVYNLW
+104 NAPLKALQHVYNLW

-139 LNVRWYLAAFGAV
+139 LNVRWYLAAFGAI

-191 KYLSGGALA
+191 RYLLGGALA

-232 EHYRLH
+232 EHYRAH

-248 VLAVA
+248 VLVVA

-282 LTPLDSNQEKPVGNG
+282 LTSLDADKTKPAGNG

-329 SESERA
+329 AENERA
-335 VKAANPEIRPYL
+335 VKAADPQLRPYL
-347 SQIDRYWGDQPFTS
+347 SQVDRYWGDQPFTA
-361 GPVYVGALVFFL
+361 GPVYVGALIFFL

-388 LLAVTVLTVMLS
+388 LLVVTILTIMLS

-451 SVLTREKRW
+451 SILSREKRW

-467 VGGIALLAAL
+467 VAGIALLAAL
-477 VPGLFDTFLKE
+477 APGLFDTFLKD
-488 YELEVA
+488 YEREAA

-501 LFAGVA
+501 LFAGIA
-507 EARKAIFT
+507 EARKAVFT
-515 ADAWRSFV
+515 ADAWRSFI

-532 WMLNKKKLSSTVA
+532 WLLRQKKLNPTVA
-545 VVALAVILV
+545 MIALVVILV

-565 SSDNFVTPA
+565 NSDNFVTPA
-574 RKTNPFPMTDVDRY
+574 RKTNPFPMTDADRY
-588 ILQDKDMNYRVF
+588 ILQDKDMNYRVL
-600 NAAAGESLSSS
+600 NAAAGETLASAFS
-611 FNEPRTSYY
+611 EPRTSYY
-620 HKSVGGYHA
+620 HKSIGGYHA
-629 AKLRRYQDLIDCQL
+629 AKLRRYQDLIDRQL
-643 VKGNMAVLNML
+643 VNANPAVLNML
-654 NTRYIIRPLEDGNQT
+654 NTRYIIQPLEDGRET

-693 AEMEA
+693 AEMAA
-698 ITDFNPAFTVVA
+698 ITDFDPSHTAVA

-719 DKVIPPT
+719 DKVVPP
-726 AGDTI
+726 AVGDTI
-731 YETAYKPDELTYRY
+731 YETGYKPDELTYRY

-771 PVDMGRV
+771 PVDMARV

-793 VIFRFDPQSVHTTEA
+793 VIFRFDPPSVHTTEA

-822 ATGVVAW
+822 GTGFVAW
-829 RRHRAVP
+829 KRRKSVP
-836 KEG
+836 QNS

>member
-1 MPGSVIITVKLVH
+1 MKSHK
-14 LQKKYRFVIMRNY
+14 N
-27 KTLWPLLPVLLFV
+27 LWALLPVLLFV
-40 ILSFVYFTPDVVE
+40 VLSFVYFSPDVIE

-73 TYAEQTGEVPRWT
+73 TYAEQTGEMPRWT
-86 GSLFSGMPTFQI
+86 GSVFSGMPTFQI
-98 TPNYSS
+98 APTYSS
-104 NEPLKWLQHVYNLW
+104 NAPLKGLQHVYNLW

-180 TIAGV
+180 TIAGI

-191 KYLSGGALA
+191 RYLLGGALA

-232 EHYRLH
+232 EHYRSH
-238 TMPRFFKATG
+238 TMSRFFKSTG
-248 VLAVA
+248 VLLVA
-253 ALLAVG
+253 AVLAVG

-282 LTPLDSNQEKPVGNG
+282 LSSPDGDKAAKPAGSG
-297 LDKDYITQWSYGK
+297 LDKEYITQWSYGK

-347 SQIDRYWGDQPFTS
+347 SQLDRYWGDQPFTS
-361 GPVYVGALVFFL
+361 GPVYVGALIFFL

-388 LLAVTVLTVMLS
+388 LLVVTVLTIMLS

-451 SVLTREKRW
+451 SILSREKRW

-467 VGGIALLAAL
+467 VAGIALLAAL
-477 VPGLFDTFLKE
+477 APGLFDTFLKD
-488 YELEVA
+488 YEREAA

-515 ADAWRSFV
+515 ADAWRSFI
-523 IVALGFAVL
+523 IVVLGFAVL
-532 WMLNKKKLSSTVA
+532 RLLNRKKVSATVA
-545 VVALAVILV
+545 MVALAVILV

-565 SSDNFVTPA
+565 NSDNFVTPA
-574 RKTNPFPMTDVDRY
+574 RKTNPFPMTDADRY
-588 ILQDKDMNYRVF
+588 ILQDKDMNYRVL
-600 NAAAGESLSSS
+600 NAAAGETLAAS

-629 AKLRRYQDLIDCQL
+629 AKLRRYQDLIDRQL
-643 VKGNMAVLNML
+643 VNGNMVVLNML
-654 NTRYIIRPLEDGNQT
+654 NTRYIIQPLEDGRET

-679 AWFVSEVKWVDNAD
+679 AWFVSEVEWVDNAD
-693 AEMEA
+693 AEMAA
-698 ITDFNPAFTVVA
+698 ITDFDPSHTAVA

-719 DKVIPPT
+719 DKVVPPA

-771 PVDMGRV
+771 PIDMARV

-793 VIFRFDPQSVHTTEA
+793 VIFRFDPPSVHTTEA
-808 IAYVSLFLILAAFV
+808 IAYVSLFLILAGFV
-822 ATGVVAW
+822 GTGVVYW
-829 RRHRAVP
+829 RRRKSVP
-836 KEG
+836 QA